1 MKKYITKRHFSLAL
15 ISLLGGCLVFS
26 LVWLGLKNHS
36 VVRHDENA
44 QANNKVR
51 YVLVNQDNGAKFNG
65 KEYNLGGDFLK
76 LVSRDKEH
84 DWQTAPFDMA
94 EAGMNDGTYDVEVV
108 IPENFS
114 ARILALQSTDPKQAG
129 ISYRVRKGQNEI
141 TNQVVGRNV
150 DSLINYFNNRV
161 VRMYFSSLVG
171 NLRSAQ
177 VAMERGANQQKN
189 QVSDLS
195 SQVQA
200 PFQGLNDQF
209 ATIFSTASVLDEDR
223 QASVQAD
230 EAFSHSVQALLQGLN
245 QDLTSNN
252 EAEQAART
260 ALHDKLEEQIKLY
273 EALTKKNSAY
283 QLNVGNY
290 FTDTAPVLPLHD
302 TSSALVGVVSNDQAA
317 LAKQV
322 QQLNE
327 QYQTLHSLQQQ
338 LEKEYGLTQ
347 TTAEENLA
355 TLKAKLNGDNGNN
368 TQILTAFE
376 AQLKKKLSKLGVA
389 TELTQ
394 ADDELKDLWSKQD
407 QKDYQAATQILSK
420 YAKNLGVD
428 YGKPVTYLKENTKE
442 ENYQA
447 KVTLNLTAD
456 KPNVIQLKGD
466 GAAVTLAQNN
476 IVSTLRQA
484 GYQDV
489 KITPVSQGRFTISF
503 TRPQTT
509 TAVAKT
515 ESESEATT
523 SSKSSESAESSSLA
537 ETSSTAKEETSPQT
551 PSVTP
556 LPANYAL
563 EMTVDYQIKETTDY
577 EWSVNGQVQNTG
589 HFVVVTQKNSTELNQ
604 NVAQT
609 LALAHEVMAV
619 YSRENDLGNFLATQE
634 QAKIVASP
642 DSLAALVTKSAQLS
656 PELEQYATQ
665 LVGQYAK
672 LSQQVKRLGE
682 ATGRL
687 TLDDQTPAQIKTL
700 NEISQSLN
708 EAGLQSYLE
717 QVAGIIEWY
726 NKAQLAVN
734 TAKTDSSAP
743 ESVPLTMA
751 SATAEV
757 RPEQLTQQY
766 QTLKASLT
774 TGTKELT
781 TTDKVD
787 PKGLQPI
794 IKDLTNNTTKLQQT
808 TEGIKTS
815 LSQNLKNSQ
824 KQANNNQD
832 YAKAFN
838 TVMQNA
844 RSGEADNSKVYNF
857 LTNPIKATGSYTA
870 MPKHSLVPYFMTVI
884 GALSAVFIG
893 FGIAKYLPK
902 RTISDQEA
910 LIEHTRAWLNLPS
923 VILTFA
929 ISLGLG
935 AIFALST
942 YSVPGI
948 GSRPA
953 WFIYAITIMTLLTS
967 LITAGARIQREVTL
981 FIFGLVLG
989 LYILLTPF
997 LGILVKAG
1005 TFVQV
1010 LYRFSPL
1017 QNIEAGYTALVSGG
1031 TVGIATL
1038 LGLILA
1044 TVAVFG
1050 ASLFLR
1056 PLTNETVVKN
1066 DDEN

>member
-1 MKKYITKRHFSLAL
+1 MIRMKKYMTRQHFSLVL
-15 ISLLGGCLVFS
+15 ISLLGVCLVFS
-26 LVWLGLKNHS
+26 LVWLGLKNRS

-84 DWQTAPFDMA
+84 EWQTAPFDMA

-114 ARILALQSTDPKQAG
+114 SRILALQSTDPKQAG

-150 DSLINYFNNRV
+150 DNLINYFNNRV

-177 VAMERGANQQKN
+177 VAMQRGADQQKN

-200 PFQGLNDQF
+200 PFYGLNDQF
-209 ATIFSTASVLDEDR
+209 ATIFGTASVLDEDR

-230 EAFSHSVQALLQGLN
+230 EAFSHSVQTLLQGLD

-260 ALHDKLEEQIKLY
+260 SLHDKLDEQIKLY
-273 EALTKKNSAY
+273 EALTKKSSAY

-290 FTDTAPVLPLHD
+290 FTDTAPVLPLYD
-302 TSSALVGVVSNDQAA
+302 TSTALVGAVSSDQAA
-317 LAKQV
+317 LSKQL

-338 LEKEYGLTQ
+338 LEEEYGLTQ
-347 TTAEENLA
+347 TTVEENLA
-355 TLKAKLNGDNGNN
+355 TLKAKLNGNNGNN

-376 AQLKKKLSKLGVA
+376 AQLKKKLSKLEVA
-389 TELTQ
+389 TELVQ
-394 ADDELKDLWSKQD
+394 ADGATTDLWSKQE
-407 QKDYQAATQILSK
+407 QKDYQVATQILEK
-420 YAKNLGVD
+420 YAKGLGID
-428 YGKPVTYLKENTKE
+428 YGKQVTYLKENTSEDK
-442 ENYQA
+442 YQA
-447 KVTLNLTAD
+447 KVTLELTAD
-456 KPNVIQLKGD
+456 KPNVVQLKGD
-466 GAAVTLAQNN
+466 GATVTLAQNEL
-476 IVSTLRQA
+476 VATLQQA

-489 KITPVSQGRFTISF
+489 KMTPISQGRFTVSF

-509 TAVAKT
+509 TSVAKP
-515 ESESEATT
+515 EQKAEAA
-523 SSKSSESAESSSLA
+523 SSSAEA
-537 ETSSTAKEETSPQT
+537 AFSSTAKEEATSQT
-551 PSVTP
+551 AHVTT
-556 LPANYAL
+556 LPANYAVV
-563 EMTVDYQIKETTDY
+563 MTVDYQIKATTDY
-577 EWSVNGQVQNTG
+577 EWNVNGQVQNTG
-589 HFVVVTQKNSTELNQ
+589 RFVVVSQKNSTELNQ

-609 LALAHEVMAV
+609 LALAQEVMAV
-619 YSRENDLGNFLATQE
+619 YGKEENLSDFLATQT
-634 QAKIVASP
+634 QDKIVASP
-642 DSLAALVTKSAQLS
+642 DSLAALVTKSADLS
-656 PELEQYATQ
+656 PELERYATKLVEQYA
-665 LVGQYAK
+665 A
-672 LSQQVKRLGE
+672 LSEQVKKLGE
-682 ATGRL
+682 ATGQL
-687 TLDDQTPAQIKTL
+687 VVDENTPAQIKTL
-700 NEISQSLN
+700 NDISQSLT
-708 EAGLQSYLE
+708 EAGLQKYLE

-734 TAKTDSSAP
+734 ADKSTATDVDSVLVPVTSAKT
-743 ESVPLTMA
+743 
-751 SATAEV
+751 EV
-757 RPEQLTQQY
+757 SPEQLTQQY
-766 QTLKASLT
+766 QTLKASLM
-774 TGTKELT
+774 TGTKDLMP
-781 TTDKVD
+781 TDKVD
-787 PKGLQPI
+787 TKGLRPL
-794 IKDLTNNTTKLQQT
+794 IKELTDNTTKLQQT
-808 TEGIKTS
+808 TETIKTN
-815 LSQNLKNSQ
+815 LSQNLKDSQ
-824 KQANNNQD
+824 KQAHNNQD

-902 RTISDQEA
+902 RTILEQEA

-923 VILTFA
+923 VILTFV

-935 AIFALST
+935 VIFALST
-942 YSVPGI
+942 YSLPEI
-948 GSRPA
+948 GARA
-953 WFIYAITIMTLLTS
+953 VWIIYAITVMTLLTG
-967 LITAGARIQREVTL
+967 LITAGARMQREVTL
-981 FIFGLVLG
+981 FIFGLILG

-1017 QNIEAGYTALVSGG
+1017 QNIEAGYTALLSGG
-1031 TVGIATL
+1031 TVGLTTL

>member
-1 MKKYITKRHFSLAL
+1 MIRMKKYMTRQHFSLVL
-15 ISLLGGCLVFS
+15 ISLLGVCLVFS
-26 LVWLGLKNHS
+26 LVWLGLKNRS

-84 DWQTAPFDMA
+84 EWQTAPFDMA

-114 ARILALQSTDPKQAG
+114 SRILALQSTDPKQAG

-150 DSLINYFNNRV
+150 DNLINYFNNRV

-177 VAMERGANQQKN
+177 VAMQRGADQQKN

-200 PFQGLNDQF
+200 PFRGLNDQF
-209 ATIFSTASVLDEDR
+209 ATIFGTASVLDEDR
-223 QASVQAD
+223 QASVQVD
-230 EAFSHSVQALLQGLN
+230 EAFSHSVQTLLQGLD

-260 ALHDKLEEQIKLY
+260 SLHDKLEEQIKLY
-273 EALTKKNSAY
+273 EALTKKSSAY

-290 FTDTAPVLPLHD
+290 FTDTAPVLPLYD
-302 TSSALVGVVSNDQAA
+302 TSTALVGAVSSDQAA
-317 LAKQV
+317 LSKQL

-338 LEKEYGLTQ
+338 LEEEYGLTQ
-347 TTAEENLA
+347 TTVEENLA
-355 TLKAKLNGDNGNN
+355 TLKAKLNGNNGNN

-376 AQLKKKLSKLGVA
+376 AQLKKKLSKLEVA
-389 TELTQ
+389 TELVQ
-394 ADDELKDLWSKQD
+394 ADGATTDLWSKQE
-407 QKDYQAATQILSK
+407 QKDYQVATQILEK
-420 YAKNLGVD
+420 YAKGLGID
-428 YGKPVTYLKENTKE
+428 YGKQVTYLKENTSEDK
-442 ENYQA
+442 YQA
-447 KVTLNLTAD
+447 KVTLELTAD
-456 KPNVIQLKGD
+456 KPNVVQLKGD
-466 GAAVTLAQNN
+466 GATVTLAQNEL
-476 IVSTLRQA
+476 VATLQQA

-489 KITPVSQGRFTISF
+489 KMTPISQGRFTVSF

-509 TAVAKT
+509 TSVAKP
-515 ESESEATT
+515 EQKAEAT
-523 SSKSSESAESSSLA
+523 SSSAEA
-537 ETSSTAKEETSPQT
+537 AFSSTAKEEATSQT
-551 PSVTP
+551 AHVTT
-556 LPANYAL
+556 LPANCAVV
-563 EMTVDYQIKETTDY
+563 MTVDYQIKATTDY
-577 EWSVNGQVQNTG
+577 EWNVNGQVQNTG
-589 HFVVVTQKNSTELNQ
+589 RFVVVSQKNSTELNQ

-609 LALAHEVMAV
+609 LALAQEVMAV
-619 YSRENDLGNFLATQE
+619 YGKEENLSDFLATQE

-642 DSLAALVTKSAQLS
+642 DSLAALVTKSADLS
-656 PELEQYATQ
+656 PELERYATKLVEQYA
-665 LVGQYAK
+665 A
-672 LSQQVKRLGE
+672 LSEQVKKLGE
-682 ATGRL
+682 ATGQL
-687 TLDDQTPAQIKTL
+687 VVDENTPAQIKTL
-700 NEISQSLN
+700 NDISQSLT
-708 EAGLQSYLE
+708 EAGLQKYLE

-734 TAKTDSSAP
+734 ADKSTATDVDPVLVPVTSAKT
-743 ESVPLTMA
+743 
-751 SATAEV
+751 EV
-757 RPEQLTQQY
+757 SPEQLTQQY
-766 QTLKASLT
+766 QTLKASLM
-774 TGTKELT
+774 TGTKDLMP
-781 TTDKVD
+781 TDKVD
-787 PKGLQPI
+787 TKGLRPL
-794 IKDLTNNTTKLQQT
+794 IKELTDNTTKLQQT
-808 TEGIKTS
+808 TETIKTN
-815 LSQNLKNSQ
+815 LSQNLKDSQ
-824 KQANNNQD
+824 KQAHNNQD

-844 RSGEADNSKVYNF
+844 RNGEADNSKVYNF

-893 FGIAKYLPK
+893 LGIAKYLPK

>member
-1 MKKYITKRHFSLAL
+1 MIRMKKYMTRQHFSLVL
-15 ISLLGGCLVFS
+15 ISLLGVCLVFS
-26 LVWLGLKNHS
+26 LVWLGLKNRS

-84 DWQTAPFDMA
+84 EWQTAPFDMA

-114 ARILALQSTDPKQAG
+114 SRILALQSTDPKQAG

-150 DSLINYFNNRV
+150 DNLINYFNNRV

-177 VAMERGANQQKN
+177 VAMQRGADQQKN

-200 PFQGLNDQF
+200 PFRGLNDQF
-209 ATIFSTASVLDEDR
+209 ATIFGTASILDEDR

-230 EAFSHSVQALLQGLN
+230 EAFSHSVQTLLQGLD

-260 ALHDKLEEQIKLY
+260 SLHDKLDEQIKLY
-273 EALTKKNSAY
+273 EALTKKSSAY

-302 TSSALVGVVSNDQAA
+302 TSTALVGAVSSDQAA
-317 LAKQV
+317 LSKQL

-338 LEKEYGLTQ
+338 LEEEYGLTQ
-347 TTAEENLA
+347 TTVEENLA
-355 TLKAKLNGDNGNN
+355 TLKAKLNGNNGNN

-376 AQLKKKLSKLGVA
+376 AQLKKKLSKLEVA
-389 TELTQ
+389 TELVQ
-394 ADDELKDLWSKQD
+394 ADGATTDLWSKQE
-407 QKDYQAATQILSK
+407 QKDYQVATQILEK
-420 YAKNLGVD
+420 YAKGLGID
-428 YGKPVTYLKENTKE
+428 YGKQVTYLKENTSEDK
-442 ENYQA
+442 YQA
-447 KVTLNLTAD
+447 KVTLELTAD
-456 KPNVIQLKGD
+456 KPNVVQLKGD
-466 GAAVTLAQNN
+466 GATVTLAQNEL
-476 IVSTLRQA
+476 VATLQQA

-489 KITPVSQGRFTISF
+489 KMTPISQGRFTVSF

-509 TAVAKT
+509 TSVAKP
-515 ESESEATT
+515 EQKAEAA
-523 SSKSSESAESSSLA
+523 SSSAEA
-537 ETSSTAKEETSPQT
+537 AFSSTAKEEATSQT
-551 PSVTP
+551 AHVTT
-556 LPANYAL
+556 LPANYAVV
-563 EMTVDYQIKETTDY
+563 MTVDYQIKATTDY
-577 EWSVNGQVQNTG
+577 EWNVNGQVQNTG
-589 HFVVVTQKNSTELNQ
+589 RFVVVSQKNSTELNQ

-609 LALAHEVMAV
+609 LALAQEVMAV
-619 YSRENDLGNFLATQE
+619 YGKEENLSDFLATQT
-634 QAKIVASP
+634 QDKIVASP
-642 DSLAALVTKSAQLS
+642 DSLAALVTKSADLS
-656 PELEQYATQ
+656 PELERYATKLVEQYA
-665 LVGQYAK
+665 A
-672 LSQQVKRLGE
+672 LSEQVKKLGE
-682 ATGRL
+682 ATGQL
-687 TLDDQTPAQIKTL
+687 VVDENTPAQIKTL
-700 NEISQSLN
+700 NDISQSLT
-708 EAGLQSYLE
+708 EAGLQKYLE

-734 TAKTDSSAP
+734 ADKSTATDVDSVLVPVTSAKT
-743 ESVPLTMA
+743 
-751 SATAEV
+751 EV
-757 RPEQLTQQY
+757 SPEQLTQQY
-766 QTLKASLT
+766 QTLKASLM
-774 TGTKELT
+774 TGTKDLMP
-781 TTDKVD
+781 TDKVD
-787 PKGLQPI
+787 TKGLRPL
-794 IKDLTNNTTKLQQT
+794 IKELTDNTTKLQQT
-808 TEGIKTS
+808 TETIKTN
-815 LSQNLKNSQ
+815 LSQNLKDSQ
-824 KQANNNQD
+824 KQAHNNQD

-902 RTISDQEA
+902 RTILEQEA

-923 VILTFA
+923 VILTFV

-935 AIFALST
+935 VIFALST
-942 YSVPGI
+942 YSLPEI
-948 GSRPA
+948 GARA
-953 WFIYAITIMTLLTS
+953 VWIIYAITVMTLLTG
-967 LITAGARIQREVTL
+967 LITAGARMQREVTL
-981 FIFGLVLG
+981 FIFGLILG

-1017 QNIEAGYTALVSGG
+1017 QNIEAGYTALLSGG
-1031 TVGIATL
+1031 TVGLTTL

-1056 PLTNETVVKN
+1056 PLTNETVVKK

>member
-1 MKKYITKRHFSLAL
+1 MIRMKKYMTRQHFSLVL
-15 ISLLGGCLVFS
+15 ISLLGVCLVFS
-26 LVWLGLKNHS
+26 LVWLGLKNRS

-84 DWQTAPFDMA
+84 EWQTAPFDMA

-114 ARILALQSTDPKQAG
+114 SRILALQSTDPKQAG

-150 DSLINYFNNRV
+150 DNLINYFNNRV

-177 VAMERGANQQKN
+177 VAMQRGADQQKN

-200 PFQGLNDQF
+200 PFRGLNDQF
-209 ATIFSTASVLDEDR
+209 ATIFGTASILDEDR

-230 EAFSHSVQALLQGLN
+230 EAFSHSVQTLLQGLD

-260 ALHDKLEEQIKLY
+260 SLHDKLDEQIKLY
-273 EALTKKNSAY
+273 EALTKKSSAY

-302 TSSALVGVVSNDQAA
+302 TSTALVGAVSSDQAA
-317 LAKQV
+317 LSKQL

-338 LEKEYGLTQ
+338 LEEEYGLTQ
-347 TTAEENLA
+347 TTVEENLA
-355 TLKAKLNGDNGNN
+355 TLKAKLNGNNGNN

-376 AQLKKKLSKLGVA
+376 AQLKKKLSKLEVA
-389 TELTQ
+389 TELVQ
-394 ADDELKDLWSKQD
+394 ADGATTDLWSKQE
-407 QKDYQAATQILSK
+407 QKDYQVATQILEK
-420 YAKNLGVD
+420 YAKDLGID
-428 YGKPVTYLKENTKE
+428 YGKQVTYLKENTSEDK
-442 ENYQA
+442 YQA
-447 KVTLNLTAD
+447 KVTLELTAD
-456 KPNVIQLKGD
+456 KPNVVQLKGD
-466 GAAVTLAQNN
+466 GATVTLAQNEL
-476 IVSTLRQA
+476 VATLQQA

-489 KITPVSQGRFTISF
+489 KMTPISQGRFTVSF

-509 TAVAKT
+509 TSVAKP
-515 ESESEATT
+515 EQKAEAA
-523 SSKSSESAESSSLA
+523 SSSAEA
-537 ETSSTAKEETSPQT
+537 AFSSTAKEEATSQT
-551 PSVTP
+551 AHVTT
-556 LPANYAL
+556 LPANYAVV
-563 EMTVDYQIKETTDY
+563 MTVDYQIKATTDY
-577 EWSVNGQVQNTG
+577 EWNVNGQVQNTG
-589 HFVVVTQKNSTELNQ
+589 RFVVVSQKNSTELNQ

-609 LALAHEVMAV
+609 LALAQEVMAV
-619 YSRENDLGNFLATQE
+619 YGKEENLSDFLATQT
-634 QAKIVASP
+634 QDKIVASP
-642 DSLAALVTKSAQLS
+642 DSLAALVTKSADLS
-656 PELEQYATQ
+656 PELERYATKLVEQYA
-665 LVGQYAK
+665 A
-672 LSQQVKRLGE
+672 LSEQVKKLGE
-682 ATGRL
+682 ATGQL
-687 TLDDQTPAQIKTL
+687 VVDENTPAQIKTL
-700 NEISQSLN
+700 NDISQSLT
-708 EAGLQSYLE
+708 EAGLQKYLE

-734 TAKTDSSAP
+734 ADKSTATDVDPVLVPVTSAKT
-743 ESVPLTMA
+743 
-751 SATAEV
+751 EV
-757 RPEQLTQQY
+757 SPEQLTQQY
-766 QTLKASLT
+766 QTLKASLM
-774 TGTKELT
+774 TGTKDLMP
-781 TTDKVD
+781 TDKVD
-787 PKGLQPI
+787 TKGLRPL
-794 IKDLTNNTTKLQQT
+794 IKELTDNTTKLQQT
-808 TEGIKTS
+808 TETIKTN
-815 LSQNLKNSQ
+815 LSQNLKDSQ
-824 KQANNNQD
+824 KQAHNNQD

-902 RTISDQEA
+902 RTILEQEA

-923 VILTFA
+923 VILTFV

-935 AIFALST
+935 VIFALST
-942 YSVPGI
+942 YSLPEI
-948 GSRPA
+948 GARA
-953 WFIYAITIMTLLTS
+953 VWIIYAITVMTLLTG
-967 LITAGARIQREVTL
+967 LITAGARMQREVTL
-981 FIFGLVLG
+981 FIFGLILG

-1017 QNIEAGYTALVSGG
+1017 QNIEAGYTALLSGG
-1031 TVGIATL
+1031 TAHD
-1038 LGLILA
+1038 LIRTDLSDCR
-1044 TVAVFG
+1044 
-1050 ASLFLR
+1050 SLWG
-1056 PLTNETVVKN
+1056 
-1066 DDEN
+1066 

>member
-1 MKKYITKRHFSLAL
+1 MKKYMTRQHFSLVL
-15 ISLLGGCLVFS
+15 ISLLGVCLVFS
-26 LVWLGLKNHS
+26 LVWLGLKNRS

-84 DWQTAPFDMA
+84 EWQTAPFDMA

-114 ARILALQSTDPKQAG
+114 SRILALQSTDPKQAG

-150 DSLINYFNNRV
+150 DNLINYFNNRV

-177 VAMERGANQQKN
+177 VAMQRGADQQKN

-200 PFQGLNDQF
+200 PFRGLNDQF
-209 ATIFSTASVLDEDR
+209 ATIFGTASVLDEDR

-230 EAFSHSVQALLQGLN
+230 EAFSHSVQTLLQGLD

-260 ALHDKLEEQIKLY
+260 SLHDKLEEQIKLY
-273 EALTKKNSAY
+273 EALTKKSSAY

-290 FTDTAPVLPLHD
+290 FTDTAPVLPLYD
-302 TSSALVGVVSNDQAA
+302 TSTALVGAVSSDQAA
-317 LAKQV
+317 LSKQL

-338 LEKEYGLTQ
+338 LEEEYGLTQ
-347 TTAEENLA
+347 TTVEENLA
-355 TLKAKLNGDNGNN
+355 TLKAKLNGNNGNN

-376 AQLKKKLSKLGVA
+376 AQLKKKLSKLEVA
-389 TELTQ
+389 TELVQ
-394 ADDELKDLWSKQD
+394 ADGATTDLWSKQE
-407 QKDYQAATQILSK
+407 QKDYQVATQILEK
-420 YAKNLGVD
+420 YAKGLGID
-428 YGKPVTYLKENTKE
+428 YGKQVTYLKENTSEDK
-442 ENYQA
+442 YQA
-447 KVTLNLTAD
+447 KVTLELTAD
-456 KPNVIQLKGD
+456 KPNVVQLKGD
-466 GAAVTLAQNN
+466 GATVTLAQNEL
-476 IVSTLRQA
+476 VATLQQA

-489 KITPVSQGRFTISF
+489 KMTPISQGRFTVSF

-509 TAVAKT
+509 TSVAKP
-515 ESESEATT
+515 EQKAEAT
-523 SSKSSESAESSSLA
+523 SSSAEA
-537 ETSSTAKEETSPQT
+537 AFSSTAKEEATSQT
-551 PSVTP
+551 AHVTT
-556 LPANYAL
+556 LPANCAVV
-563 EMTVDYQIKETTDY
+563 MTVDYQIKATTDY
-577 EWSVNGQVQNTG
+577 EWNVNGQVQNTG
-589 HFVVVTQKNSTELNQ
+589 RFVVVSQKNSTELNQ

-609 LALAHEVMAV
+609 LALAQEVMAV
-619 YSRENDLGNFLATQE
+619 YGKEENLSDFLATQE

-642 DSLAALVTKSAQLS
+642 DSLAALVTKSADLS
-656 PELEQYATQ
+656 PELERYATKLVEQYA
-665 LVGQYAK
+665 A
-672 LSQQVKRLGE
+672 LSEQVKKLGE
-682 ATGRL
+682 ATGQL
-687 TLDDQTPAQIKTL
+687 VVDENTPAQIKTL
-700 NEISQSLN
+700 NDISQSLT
-708 EAGLQSYLE
+708 EAGLQKYLE

-734 TAKTDSSAP
+734 ADKSTATDVDSVLVPVTSAKT
-743 ESVPLTMA
+743 
-751 SATAEV
+751 EV
-757 RPEQLTQQY
+757 SPEQLTQQY
-766 QTLKASLT
+766 QTLKASLM
-774 TGTKELT
+774 TGTKDLMP
-781 TTDKVD
+781 TDKVD
-787 PKGLQPI
+787 TKGLRPL
-794 IKDLTNNTTKLQQT
+794 IKELTDNTTKLQQT
-808 TEGIKTS
+808 TETIKTN
-815 LSQNLKNSQ
+815 LSQNLKDSQ
-824 KQANNNQD
+824 KQAHNNQD

-893 FGIAKYLPK
+893 LGIAKYLPK

>member
-1 MKKYITKRHFSLAL
+1 MIRMKKYMTRQHFSLVL
-15 ISLLGGCLVFS
+15 ISLLGVCLVFS
-26 LVWLGLKNHS
+26 LVWLGLKNRS

-84 DWQTAPFDMA
+84 EWQTAPFDMA

-114 ARILALQSTDPKQAG
+114 SRILALQSTDPKQAG

-150 DSLINYFNNRV
+150 DNLINYFNNRV

-177 VAMERGANQQKN
+177 VAMQRGADQQKN

-200 PFQGLNDQF
+200 PFHGLNDQF
-209 ATIFSTASVLDEDR
+209 ATIFGTASVLDEDR

-230 EAFSHSVQALLQGLN
+230 EAFSHSVQTLLQGLD

-260 ALHDKLEEQIKLY
+260 SLHDKLDEQIKLY
-273 EALTKKNSAY
+273 EALTKKSSAY
-283 QLNVGNY
+283 QLNVGNH
-290 FTDTAPVLPLHD
+290 FTDTAPVLPLYD
-302 TSSALVGVVSNDQAA
+302 TSTALVGAVSSDQAA
-317 LAKQV
+317 LSKQL

-338 LEKEYGLTQ
+338 LEEEYGLTQ
-347 TTAEENLA
+347 TTVEENLA
-355 TLKAKLNGDNGNN
+355 TLKAKLNGNNGNN

-376 AQLKKKLSKLGVA
+376 AQLKKKLSKLEVA
-389 TELTQ
+389 TELVQ
-394 ADDELKDLWSKQD
+394 ADGATTDLWSKQE
-407 QKDYQAATQILSK
+407 QKDYQVATQILEK
-420 YAKNLGVD
+420 YAKGLGID
-428 YGKPVTYLKENTKE
+428 YGKQVTYLKENTSEDK
-442 ENYQA
+442 YQA
-447 KVTLNLTAD
+447 KVTLELTAD
-456 KPNVIQLKGD
+456 KPNVVQLKGD
-466 GAAVTLAQNN
+466 GATVTLAQNEL
-476 IVSTLRQA
+476 VATLQQA

-489 KITPVSQGRFTISF
+489 KMTPISQGHFTVSF

-509 TAVAKT
+509 TSVAKP
-515 ESESEATT
+515 EQKAEAT
-523 SSKSSESAESSSLA
+523 SSSAEA
-537 ETSSTAKEETSPQT
+537 AFSSTAKEEATSQT
-551 PSVTP
+551 AHVTT
-556 LPANYAL
+556 LPANCAVV
-563 EMTVDYQIKETTDY
+563 MTVDYQIKATTDY
-577 EWSVNGQVQNTG
+577 EWNVNGQVQNTG
-589 HFVVVTQKNSTELNQ
+589 RFVVVSQKNSTELNQ

-609 LALAHEVMAV
+609 LALAQEVMAV
-619 YSRENDLGNFLATQE
+619 YGKEENLSDFLATQE

-642 DSLAALVTKSAQLS
+642 DSLAALVTKSADLS
-656 PELEQYATQ
+656 PELERYATKLVEQYA
-665 LVGQYAK
+665 A
-672 LSQQVKRLGE
+672 LSEQVKKLGE
-682 ATGRL
+682 ATGQL
-687 TLDDQTPAQIKTL
+687 VVDENTPAQIKTL
-700 NEISQSLN
+700 NDISQSLT
-708 EAGLQSYLE
+708 EAGLQKYLE

-734 TAKTDSSAP
+734 ADKSTATDVDPVLVPVTSAKT
-743 ESVPLTMA
+743 
-751 SATAEV
+751 EV
-757 RPEQLTQQY
+757 SPEQLTQQY
-766 QTLKASLT
+766 QTLKASLM
-774 TGTKELT
+774 TGTKDLMP
-781 TTDKVD
+781 TDKVD
-787 PKGLQPI
+787 TKGLRPL
-794 IKDLTNNTTKLQQT
+794 IKELTDNTTKLQQT
-808 TEGIKTS
+808 TETIKTN
-815 LSQNLKNSQ
+815 LSQNLKDSQ
-824 KQANNNQD
+824 KQAHNNQD

-844 RSGEADNSKVYNF
+844 RNGEADNSKVYNF

-893 FGIAKYLPK
+893 LGIAKYLPK

-1056 PLTNETVVKN
+1056 PLTNETVVKK

>member
-1 MKKYITKRHFSLAL
+1 MIRMKKYMTRQHFSLVL
-15 ISLLGGCLVFS
+15 ISLLGVCLVFS
-26 LVWLGLKNHS
+26 LVWLGLKNRS

-84 DWQTAPFDMA
+84 EWQTAPFDMA

-114 ARILALQSTDPKQAG
+114 SRILALQSTDPKQAG

-150 DSLINYFNNRV
+150 DNLINYFNNRV

-177 VAMERGANQQKN
+177 VAMQRGADQQKN

-200 PFQGLNDQF
+200 PFRGLNDQF
-209 ATIFSTASVLDEDR
+209 ATIFGTASVLDEDR

-230 EAFSHSVQALLQGLN
+230 EAFSHSVQTLLQGLD

-260 ALHDKLEEQIKLY
+260 SLHDKLEEQIKLY
-273 EALTKKNSAY
+273 EALTKKSSAY

-302 TSSALVGVVSNDQAA
+302 TSTALVGAVSSDQAA
-317 LAKQV
+317 LSKQL

-338 LEKEYGLTQ
+338 LEEEYGLTQ
-347 TTAEENLA
+347 TTVEENLA
-355 TLKAKLNGDNGNN
+355 TLKAKLNGNNGNN

-376 AQLKKKLSKLGVA
+376 AQLKKKLSKLEVA
-389 TELTQ
+389 TELVQ
-394 ADDELKDLWSKQD
+394 ADGATTDLWSKQE
-407 QKDYQAATQILSK
+407 QKDYQVATQILEK
-420 YAKNLGVD
+420 YAKGLGID
-428 YGKPVTYLKENTKE
+428 YGKQVTYLKENTSEDK
-442 ENYQA
+442 YQA
-447 KVTLNLTAD
+447 KVTLELTAD
-456 KPNVIQLKGD
+456 KPNVVQLKGD
-466 GAAVTLAQNN
+466 GATVTLAQNEL
-476 IVSTLRQA
+476 VATLQQA

-489 KITPVSQGRFTISF
+489 KMTPISQGRFTVSF

-509 TAVAKT
+509 TSVAKP
-515 ESESEATT
+515 EQKAEAT
-523 SSKSSESAESSSLA
+523 SSSAEA
-537 ETSSTAKEETSPQT
+537 AFSSTAKEEATSQT
-551 PSVTP
+551 AHVTT
-556 LPANYAL
+556 LPANCAVV
-563 EMTVDYQIKETTDY
+563 MTVDYQIKATTDY
-577 EWSVNGQVQNTG
+577 EWNVNGQVQNTG
-589 HFVVVTQKNSTELNQ
+589 RFVVVSQKNSTELNQ

-609 LALAHEVMAV
+609 LALAQEVMAV
-619 YSRENDLGNFLATQE
+619 YGKEENLSDFLATQE

-642 DSLAALVTKSAQLS
+642 DSLAALVTKSADLS
-656 PELEQYATQ
+656 PELERYATKLVEQYA
-665 LVGQYAK
+665 A
-672 LSQQVKRLGE
+672 LSEQVKKLGE
-682 ATGRL
+682 ATGQL
-687 TLDDQTPAQIKTL
+687 VVDENTPAQIKTL
-700 NEISQSLN
+700 NDISQSLT
-708 EAGLQSYLE
+708 EAGLQKYLE

-734 TAKTDSSAP
+734 ADKSTATDVDPVLVPVTSAKT
-743 ESVPLTMA
+743 
-751 SATAEV
+751 EV
-757 RPEQLTQQY
+757 SPEQLTQQY
-766 QTLKASLT
+766 QTLKASLM
-774 TGTKELT
+774 TGTKDLMP
-781 TTDKVD
+781 TDKVD
-787 PKGLQPI
+787 TKGLRPL
-794 IKDLTNNTTKLQQT
+794 IKELTDNTTKLQQT
-808 TEGIKTS
+808 TETIKTN
-815 LSQNLKNSQ
+815 LSQNLKDSQ
-824 KQANNNQD
+824 KQAHNNQD

-844 RSGEADNSKVYNF
+844 RNGEADNSKVYNF

-893 FGIAKYLPK
+893 LGIAKYLPK

>member
-1 MKKYITKRHFSLAL
+1 MKKYMTRQHFSLVL
-15 ISLLGGCLVFS
+15 ISLLGVCLVFS
-26 LVWLGLKNHS
+26 LVWLGLKNRS

-84 DWQTAPFDMA
+84 EWQTAPFDMA

-114 ARILALQSTDPKQAG
+114 SRILALQSTDPKQAG

-150 DSLINYFNNRV
+150 DNLINYFNNRV

-177 VAMERGANQQKN
+177 VSMQRGADQQKN

-200 PFQGLNDQF
+200 PFHGLNDQF
-209 ATIFSTASVLDEDR
+209 ATIFGTASVLDEDR

-230 EAFSHSVQALLQGLN
+230 EAFSHSVQTLLQGLD

-260 ALHDKLEEQIKLY
+260 SLHDKLEEQIKLY
-273 EALTKKNSAY
+273 EALTKKSSAY

-290 FTDTAPVLPLHD
+290 FTDTAPVLPLYD
-302 TSSALVGVVSNDQAA
+302 TSTALVGAVSSDQAA
-317 LAKQV
+317 LSKQL

-338 LEKEYGLTQ
+338 LEEEYGLTQ
-347 TTAEENLA
+347 TTVEENLA
-355 TLKAKLNGDNGNN
+355 TLKAKLNGNNGNN

-376 AQLKKKLSKLGVA
+376 AQLKKKLSKLEVA
-389 TELTQ
+389 TELVQ
-394 ADDELKDLWSKQD
+394 ADGATTDLWSKQE
-407 QKDYQAATQILSK
+407 QKDYQVATQILEK
-420 YAKNLGVD
+420 YAKGLGID
-428 YGKPVTYLKENTKE
+428 YGKQVTYLKENTSEDK
-442 ENYQA
+442 YQA
-447 KVTLNLTAD
+447 KVTLELTAD
-456 KPNVIQLKGD
+456 KPNVVQLKGD
-466 GAAVTLAQNN
+466 GATVTLAQNEL
-476 IVSTLRQA
+476 VATLQQA

-489 KITPVSQGRFTISF
+489 KMTPISQGRFTVSF

-509 TAVAKT
+509 TSVAKP
-515 ESESEATT
+515 EQKAEAT
-523 SSKSSESAESSSLA
+523 SSSAEA
-537 ETSSTAKEETSPQT
+537 AFSSTAKEEATSQT
-551 PSVTP
+551 AHVTT
-556 LPANYAL
+556 LPANCAVV
-563 EMTVDYQIKETTDY
+563 MTVDYQIKATTDY
-577 EWSVNGQVQNTG
+577 EWNVNGQVQNTG
-589 HFVVVTQKNSTELNQ
+589 RFVVVSQKNSTELNQ

-609 LALAHEVMAV
+609 LALAQEVMAV
-619 YSRENDLGNFLATQE
+619 YGKEENLSDFLATQT
-634 QAKIVASP
+634 QDKIVASP
-642 DSLAALVTKSAQLS
+642 DSLAALVTKSADLS
-656 PELEQYATQ
+656 PELERYATKLVEQYA
-665 LVGQYAK
+665 A
-672 LSQQVKRLGE
+672 LSEQVKKLGE
-682 ATGRL
+682 ATGQL
-687 TLDDQTPAQIKTL
+687 VVDENTPAQIKTL
-700 NEISQSLN
+700 NDISQSLT
-708 EAGLQSYLE
+708 EAGLQKYLE

-734 TAKTDSSAP
+734 ADKSTATDVDPVLVPVTSAKT
-743 ESVPLTMA
+743 
-751 SATAEV
+751 EV
-757 RPEQLTQQY
+757 SPEQLTQQY
-766 QTLKASLT
+766 QTLKASLM
-774 TGTKELT
+774 TGTKDLMP
-781 TTDKVD
+781 TDKVD
-787 PKGLQPI
+787 TKGLRPL
-794 IKDLTNNTTKLQQT
+794 IKELTDNTTKLQQT
-808 TEGIKTS
+808 TETIKTN
-815 LSQNLKNSQ
+815 LSQNLKDSQ
-824 KQANNNQD
+824 KQAHNNQD

-902 RTISDQEA
+902 RTILEQEA

-923 VILTFA
+923 VILTFV

-935 AIFALST
+935 VIFALST
-942 YSVPGI
+942 YSLPEI
-948 GSRPA
+948 GARA
-953 WFIYAITIMTLLTS
+953 VWIIYAITVMTLLTG
-967 LITAGARIQREVTL
+967 LITAGARMQREVTL
-981 FIFGLVLG
+981 FIFGLILG

-1017 QNIEAGYTALVSGG
+1017 QNIEAGYTALLSGG
-1031 TVGIATL
+1031 TVGLTTL

>member
-1 MKKYITKRHFSLAL
+1 MIRMKKYMTRQHFSLVL
-15 ISLLGGCLVFS
+15 ISLLGVCLVFS
-26 LVWLGLKNHS
+26 LVWLGLKNRS

-84 DWQTAPFDMA
+84 EWQTAPFDMA

-114 ARILALQSTDPKQAG
+114 SRILALQSTDPKQAG

-150 DSLINYFNNRV
+150 DNLINYFNNRV

-177 VAMERGANQQKN
+177 VAMQRGADQQKN

-200 PFQGLNDQF
+200 PFRGLNDQF
-209 ATIFSTASVLDEDR
+209 ATIFGTASVLDEDR

-230 EAFSHSVQALLQGLN
+230 EAFSHSVQTLLQGLD

-260 ALHDKLEEQIKLY
+260 SLHDKLDEQIKLY
-273 EALTKKNSAY
+273 DALTKKSSAY

-290 FTDTAPVLPLHD
+290 FTDTAPVLPLYD
-302 TSSALVGVVSNDQAA
+302 TSTALVGAVSSDQAA
-317 LAKQV
+317 LSKQL

-338 LEKEYGLTQ
+338 LEEEYGLTQ
-347 TTAEENLA
+347 TTVEENLA
-355 TLKAKLNGDNGNN
+355 TLKAKLNGNNGNN

-376 AQLKKKLSKLGVA
+376 AQLKKKLSKLEVA
-389 TELTQ
+389 TELVQ
-394 ADDELKDLWSKQD
+394 ADGATTDLWSKQE
-407 QKDYQAATQILSK
+407 QKDYQVATQILEK
-420 YAKNLGVD
+420 YAKGLGID
-428 YGKPVTYLKENTKE
+428 YGKQVTYLKENTSEDK
-442 ENYQA
+442 YQA
-447 KVTLNLTAD
+447 KVTLELTAD
-456 KPNVIQLKGD
+456 KPNVVQLKGD
-466 GAAVTLAQNN
+466 GATVTLAQNEL
-476 IVSTLRQA
+476 VATLQQA

-489 KITPVSQGRFTISF
+489 KMTPISQGRFTVSF

-509 TAVAKT
+509 TSVAKP
-515 ESESEATT
+515 EQKAEAT
-523 SSKSSESAESSSLA
+523 SSSAEA
-537 ETSSTAKEETSPQT
+537 AFSSTAKEEATSQT
-551 PSVTP
+551 AHVTT
-556 LPANYAL
+556 LPANCAVV
-563 EMTVDYQIKETTDY
+563 MTVDYQIKATTDY
-577 EWSVNGQVQNTG
+577 EWNVNGQVQNTG
-589 HFVVVTQKNSTELNQ
+589 RFVVVSQKNSTELNQ

-609 LALAHEVMAV
+609 LALAQEVMAV
-619 YSRENDLGNFLATQE
+619 YGKEENLSDFLATQT
-634 QAKIVASP
+634 QDKIVASP
-642 DSLAALVTKSAQLS
+642 DSLAALVTKSADLS
-656 PELEQYATQ
+656 PELERYATKLVEQYA
-665 LVGQYAK
+665 A
-672 LSQQVKRLGE
+672 LSEQVKKLGE
-682 ATGRL
+682 ATGQL
-687 TLDDQTPAQIKTL
+687 VVDENTPAQIKTL
-700 NEISQSLN
+700 NDISQSLT
-708 EAGLQSYLE
+708 EAGLQKYLE

-734 TAKTDSSAP
+734 ADKSTATDVDSVLVPVTSAKT
-743 ESVPLTMA
+743 
-751 SATAEV
+751 EV
-757 RPEQLTQQY
+757 SPEQLTQQY
-766 QTLKASLT
+766 QTLKASLM
-774 TGTKELT
+774 TGTKDLMP
-781 TTDKVD
+781 TDKVD
-787 PKGLQPI
+787 TKGLRPL
-794 IKDLTNNTTKLQQT
+794 IKELTDNTTKLQQT
-808 TEGIKTS
+808 TETIKTN
-815 LSQNLKNSQ
+815 LSQNLKDSQ
-824 KQANNNQD
+824 KQAHNNQD

-902 RTISDQEA
+902 RTILEQEA

-923 VILTFA
+923 VILTFV

-935 AIFALST
+935 VIFALST
-942 YSVPGI
+942 YSLPEI
-948 GSRPA
+948 GARSV
-953 WFIYAITIMTLLTS
+953 WIIYAITVMTLLTG
-967 LITAGARIQREVTL
+967 LITAGARMQREVTL
-981 FIFGLVLG
+981 FIFGLILG

-1031 TVGIATL
+1031 TVGLTTL

>member
-1 MKKYITKRHFSLAL
+1 MIRMKKYMTRQHFSLVL
-15 ISLLGGCLVFS
+15 ISLLGVCLVFS
-26 LVWLGLKNHS
+26 LVWLGLKNRS

-84 DWQTAPFDMA
+84 EWQTAPFDMA

-114 ARILALQSTDPKQAG
+114 SRILALQSTDPKQAG

-150 DSLINYFNNRV
+150 DNLINYFNNRV

-177 VAMERGANQQKN
+177 VSMQRGADQQKN

-200 PFQGLNDQF
+200 PFHGLNDQF
-209 ATIFSTASVLDEDR
+209 ATIFGTASVLDEDR

-230 EAFSHSVQALLQGLN
+230 EAFSHSVQTLLQGLD

-260 ALHDKLEEQIKLY
+260 SLHDKLEEQIKLY
-273 EALTKKNSAY
+273 EALTKKSSAY

-290 FTDTAPVLPLHD
+290 FTDTAPVLPLYD
-302 TSSALVGVVSNDQAA
+302 TSTALVGAVSSDQAA
-317 LAKQV
+317 LSKQL

-338 LEKEYGLTQ
+338 LEEEYGLTQ
-347 TTAEENLA
+347 TTVEENLA
-355 TLKAKLNGDNGNN
+355 TLKAKLNGNNGNN

-376 AQLKKKLSKLGVA
+376 AQLKKKLSKLEVA
-389 TELTQ
+389 TELVQ
-394 ADDELKDLWSKQD
+394 ADGATTDLWSKQE
-407 QKDYQAATQILSK
+407 QKDYQVATQILEK
-420 YAKNLGVD
+420 YAKGLGID
-428 YGKPVTYLKENTKE
+428 YGKQVTYLKENTSEDK
-442 ENYQA
+442 YQA
-447 KVTLNLTAD
+447 KVTLELTAD
-456 KPNVIQLKGD
+456 KPNVVQLKGD
-466 GAAVTLAQNN
+466 GATVTLAQNEL
-476 IVSTLRQA
+476 VATLQQA

-489 KITPVSQGRFTISF
+489 KMTPISQGRFTVSF

-509 TAVAKT
+509 TSVAKP
-515 ESESEATT
+515 EQKAEAT
-523 SSKSSESAESSSLA
+523 SSSAEA
-537 ETSSTAKEETSPQT
+537 AFSSTAKEEATSQT
-551 PSVTP
+551 AHVTT
-556 LPANYAL
+556 LPANCAVV
-563 EMTVDYQIKETTDY
+563 MTVDYQIKATTDY
-577 EWSVNGQVQNTG
+577 EWNVNGQVQNTG
-589 HFVVVTQKNSTELNQ
+589 RFVVVSQKNSTELNQ

-609 LALAHEVMAV
+609 LALAQEVMAV
-619 YSRENDLGNFLATQE
+619 YGKEENLSDFLATQT
-634 QAKIVASP
+634 QDKIVASP
-642 DSLAALVTKSAQLS
+642 DSLAALVTKSADLS
-656 PELEQYATQ
+656 PELERYATKLVEQYA
-665 LVGQYAK
+665 A
-672 LSQQVKRLGE
+672 LSEQVKKLGE
-682 ATGRL
+682 ATGQL
-687 TLDDQTPAQIKTL
+687 VVDENTPAQIKTL
-700 NEISQSLN
+700 NDISQSLT
-708 EAGLQSYLE
+708 EAGLQKYLE

-734 TAKTDSSAP
+734 ADKSTATDVDPVLVPVTSAKT
-743 ESVPLTMA
+743 
-751 SATAEV
+751 EV
-757 RPEQLTQQY
+757 SPEQLTQQY
-766 QTLKASLT
+766 QTLKASLM
-774 TGTKELT
+774 TGTKDLMP
-781 TTDKVD
+781 TDKVD
-787 PKGLQPI
+787 TKGLRPL
-794 IKDLTNNTTKLQQT
+794 IKELTDNTTKLQQT
-808 TEGIKTS
+808 TETIKTN
-815 LSQNLKNSQ
+815 LSQNLKDSQ
-824 KQANNNQD
+824 KQAHNNQD

-902 RTISDQEA
+902 RTILEQEA

-923 VILTFA
+923 VILTFV

-935 AIFALST
+935 VIFALST
-942 YSVPGI
+942 YSLPEI
-948 GSRPA
+948 GARA
-953 WFIYAITIMTLLTS
+953 VWIIYAITVMTLLTG
-967 LITAGARIQREVTL
+967 LITAGARMQREVTL
-981 FIFGLVLG
+981 FIFGLILG

-1017 QNIEAGYTALVSGG
+1017 QNIEAGYTALLSGG
-1031 TVGIATL
+1031 TVGLTTL

>member
-1 MKKYITKRHFSLAL
+1 MIRMKKYMTRQHFSLVL
-15 ISLLGGCLVFS
+15 ISLLGVCLVFS
-26 LVWLGLKNHS
+26 LVWLGLKNRS

-84 DWQTAPFDMA
+84 EWQTAPFDMA

-114 ARILALQSTDPKQAG
+114 SRILALQSTDPKQAG

-150 DSLINYFNNRV
+150 DNLINYFNNRV

-177 VAMERGANQQKN
+177 VAMQRGADQQKN

-200 PFQGLNDQF
+200 PFRGLNDQF
-209 ATIFSTASVLDEDR
+209 ATIFGTASVLDEDR

-230 EAFSHSVQALLQGLN
+230 EAFSHSVQTLLQGLD

-260 ALHDKLEEQIKLY
+260 SLHDKLEEQIKLY
-273 EALTKKNSAY
+273 EALTKKSSAY

-290 FTDTAPVLPLHD
+290 FTDTAPVLPLYD
-302 TSSALVGVVSNDQAA
+302 TSTALVGAVSSDQAA
-317 LAKQV
+317 LSKQL

-338 LEKEYGLTQ
+338 LEEEYGLTQ
-347 TTAEENLA
+347 TTVEENLA
-355 TLKAKLNGDNGNN
+355 TLKAKLNGNNGNN

-376 AQLKKKLSKLGVA
+376 AQLKKKLSKLEVA
-389 TELTQ
+389 TELVQ
-394 ADDELKDLWSKQD
+394 ADGATTDLWSKQE
-407 QKDYQAATQILSK
+407 QKDYQVATQILEK
-420 YAKNLGVD
+420 YAKGLGID
-428 YGKPVTYLKENTKE
+428 YGKQVTYLKENTSEDK
-442 ENYQA
+442 YQA
-447 KVTLNLTAD
+447 KVTLELTAD
-456 KPNVIQLKGD
+456 KPNVVQLKGD
-466 GAAVTLAQNN
+466 GATVTLAQNEL
-476 IVSTLRQA
+476 VATLQQA

-489 KITPVSQGRFTISF
+489 KMTPISQGRFTVSF

-509 TAVAKT
+509 TSVAKP
-515 ESESEATT
+515 EQKAEAT
-523 SSKSSESAESSSLA
+523 SSSAEA
-537 ETSSTAKEETSPQT
+537 AFSSTAKEEATSQT
-551 PSVTP
+551 AHVTT
-556 LPANYAL
+556 LPANCAVV
-563 EMTVDYQIKETTDY
+563 MTVDYQIKATTDY
-577 EWSVNGQVQNTG
+577 EWNVNGQVQNTG
-589 HFVVVTQKNSTELNQ
+589 RFVVVSQKNSTELNQ

-609 LALAHEVMAV
+609 LALAQEVMAV
-619 YSRENDLGNFLATQE
+619 YGKEENLSDFLATQE

-642 DSLAALVTKSAQLS
+642 DSLAALVTKSADLS
-656 PELEQYATQ
+656 PELERYATKLVEQYA
-665 LVGQYAK
+665 A
-672 LSQQVKRLGE
+672 LSEQVKKLGE
-682 ATGRL
+682 ATGQL
-687 TLDDQTPAQIKTL
+687 VVDENTPAQIKTL
-700 NEISQSLN
+700 NDISQSLT
-708 EAGLQSYLE
+708 EAGLQKYLE

-734 TAKTDSSAP
+734 ADKSTATDVDSVLVPVTSAKT
-743 ESVPLTMA
+743 
-751 SATAEV
+751 EV
-757 RPEQLTQQY
+757 SPEQLTQQY
-766 QTLKASLT
+766 QTLKASLM
-774 TGTKELT
+774 TGTKDLMP
-781 TTDKVD
+781 TDKVD
-787 PKGLQPI
+787 TKGLRPL
-794 IKDLTNNTTKLQQT
+794 IKELTDNTTKLQQT
-808 TEGIKTS
+808 TETIKTN
-815 LSQNLKNSQ
+815 LSQNLKDSQ
-824 KQANNNQD
+824 KQAHNNQD

-893 FGIAKYLPK
+893 LGIAKYLPK

>member
-1 MKKYITKRHFSLAL
+1 MIRMKKYMTRQHFSLVL
-15 ISLLGGCLVFS
+15 ISLLGVCLVFS
-26 LVWLGLKNHS
+26 LVWLGLKNRS

-84 DWQTAPFDMA
+84 EWQTAPFDMA

-114 ARILALQSTDPKQAG
+114 SRILALQSTDPKQAG

-150 DSLINYFNNRV
+150 DNLINYFNNRV

-177 VAMERGANQQKN
+177 VAMQRGADQQKN

-200 PFQGLNDQF
+200 PFRGLNDQF
-209 ATIFSTASVLDEDR
+209 ATIFGTASVLDEDR

-230 EAFSHSVQALLQGLN
+230 EAFSHSVQTLLQGLD

-260 ALHDKLEEQIKLY
+260 SLHDKLDEQIKLY
-273 EALTKKNSAY
+273 EALTKKSSAY

-290 FTDTAPVLPLHD
+290 FTDTAPVLPLYD
-302 TSSALVGVVSNDQAA
+302 TSTALVGAVSSDQAA
-317 LAKQV
+317 LSKQL

-338 LEKEYGLTQ
+338 LEEEYGLTQ
-347 TTAEENLA
+347 TTVEENLA
-355 TLKAKLNGDNGNN
+355 TLKAKLNGNNGNN

-376 AQLKKKLSKLGVA
+376 AQLKKKLSKLEVA
-389 TELTQ
+389 TELVQ
-394 ADDELKDLWSKQD
+394 ADGATTDLWSKQE
-407 QKDYQAATQILSK
+407 QKDYQVATQILEK
-420 YAKNLGVD
+420 YAKGLGID
-428 YGKPVTYLKENTKE
+428 YGKQVTYLKENTSEDK
-442 ENYQA
+442 YQA
-447 KVTLNLTAD
+447 KVTLELTAD
-456 KPNVIQLKGD
+456 KPNVVQLKGD
-466 GAAVTLAQNN
+466 GATVTLAQNEL
-476 IVSTLRQA
+476 VATLQQA

-489 KITPVSQGRFTISF
+489 KMTPISQGRFTVSF

-509 TAVAKT
+509 TSVAKP
-515 ESESEATT
+515 EQKAEAT
-523 SSKSSESAESSSLA
+523 SSSAEA
-537 ETSSTAKEETSPQT
+537 AFSSTAKEEATSQT
-551 PSVTP
+551 AHVTT
-556 LPANYAL
+556 LPANCAVV
-563 EMTVDYQIKETTDY
+563 MTVDYQIKATTDY
-577 EWSVNGQVQNTG
+577 EWNVNGQVQNTG
-589 HFVVVTQKNSTELNQ
+589 RFVVVSQKNSTELNQ

-609 LALAHEVMAV
+609 LALAQEVMAV
-619 YSRENDLGNFLATQE
+619 YGKEENLSDFLATQE

-642 DSLAALVTKSAQLS
+642 DSLAALVTKSADLS
-656 PELEQYATQ
+656 PELERYATKLVEQYA
-665 LVGQYAK
+665 A
-672 LSQQVKRLGE
+672 LSEQVKKLGE
-682 ATGRL
+682 ATGQL
-687 TLDDQTPAQIKTL
+687 VVDENTPAQIKTL
-700 NEISQSLN
+700 NDISQSLT
-708 EAGLQSYLE
+708 EAGLQKYLE

-734 TAKTDSSAP
+734 ADKSTATDVDPVLVPVTSAKT
-743 ESVPLTMA
+743 
-751 SATAEV
+751 EV
-757 RPEQLTQQY
+757 SPEQLTQQY
-766 QTLKASLT
+766 QTLKASLM
-774 TGTKELT
+774 TGTKDLMP
-781 TTDKVD
+781 TDKVD
-787 PKGLQPI
+787 TKGLRPL
-794 IKDLTNNTTKLQQT
+794 IKELTDNTTKLQQT
-808 TEGIKTS
+808 TETIKTN
-815 LSQNLKNSQ
+815 LSQNLKDSQ
-824 KQANNNQD
+824 KQAHNNQD

-844 RSGEADNSKVYNF
+844 RNGEADNSKVYNF

-893 FGIAKYLPK
+893 LGIAKYLPK

>member
-1 MKKYITKRHFSLAL
+1 MIRMKKYMTRQHFSLVL
-15 ISLLGGCLVFS
+15 ISLLGVCLVFS
-26 LVWLGLKNHS
+26 LVWLGLKNRS

-84 DWQTAPFDMA
+84 EWQTAPFDMA

-114 ARILALQSTDPKQAG
+114 SRILALQSTDPKQAG

-150 DSLINYFNNRV
+150 DNLINYFNNRV

-177 VAMERGANQQKN
+177 VAMQRGADQQKN

-200 PFQGLNDQF
+200 PFRGLNDQF
-209 ATIFSTASVLDEDR
+209 ATIFGTASVLDEDR

-230 EAFSHSVQALLQGLN
+230 EAFSHSVQTLLQGLD

-260 ALHDKLEEQIKLY
+260 SLHDKLEEQIKLY
-273 EALTKKNSAY
+273 DALTKKSSAY

-290 FTDTAPVLPLHD
+290 FTDTAPVLPLYD
-302 TSSALVGVVSNDQAA
+302 TSTALVGAVSSDQAA
-317 LAKQV
+317 LSKQL

-338 LEKEYGLTQ
+338 LEEEYGLTQ
-347 TTAEENLA
+347 TTVEENLA
-355 TLKAKLNGDNGNN
+355 TLKAKLNGNNGNN

-376 AQLKKKLSKLGVA
+376 AQLKKKLSKLEVA
-389 TELTQ
+389 TELVQ
-394 ADDELKDLWSKQD
+394 ADGATTDLWSKQE
-407 QKDYQAATQILSK
+407 QKDYQVATQILEK
-420 YAKNLGVD
+420 YAKGLGID
-428 YGKPVTYLKENTKE
+428 YGKQVTYLKENTSEDK
-442 ENYQA
+442 YQA
-447 KVTLNLTAD
+447 KVTLELTAD
-456 KPNVIQLKGD
+456 KPNVVQLKGD
-466 GAAVTLAQNN
+466 GATVTLAQNEL
-476 IVSTLRQA
+476 VATLQQA

-489 KITPVSQGRFTISF
+489 KMTPISQGRFTVSF

-509 TAVAKT
+509 TSVAKP
-515 ESESEATT
+515 EQKAEAT
-523 SSKSSESAESSSLA
+523 SSSAEA
-537 ETSSTAKEETSPQT
+537 AFSSTAKEEATSQT
-551 PSVTP
+551 AHVTT
-556 LPANYAL
+556 LPANCAVV
-563 EMTVDYQIKETTDY
+563 MTVDYQIKATTDY
-577 EWSVNGQVQNTG
+577 EWNVNGQVQNTG
-589 HFVVVTQKNSTELNQ
+589 RFVVVSQKNSTELNQ

-609 LALAHEVMAV
+609 LALAQEVMAV
-619 YSRENDLGNFLATQE
+619 YGKEENLSDFLATQT
-634 QAKIVASP
+634 QDKIVASP
-642 DSLAALVTKSAQLS
+642 DSLAALVTKSADLS
-656 PELEQYATQ
+656 PELERYATKLVEQYA
-665 LVGQYAK
+665 A
-672 LSQQVKRLGE
+672 LSEQVKKLGE
-682 ATGRL
+682 ATGQL
-687 TLDDQTPAQIKTL
+687 VVDENTPAQIKTL
-700 NEISQSLN
+700 NDISQSLT
-708 EAGLQSYLE
+708 EAGLQKYLE

-734 TAKTDSSAP
+734 ADKSTATDVDPVLVPVTSAKT
-743 ESVPLTMA
+743 
-751 SATAEV
+751 EV
-757 RPEQLTQQY
+757 SPEQLTQQY
-766 QTLKASLT
+766 QTLKASLM
-774 TGTKELT
+774 TGTKDLMP
-781 TTDKVD
+781 TDKVD
-787 PKGLQPI
+787 TKGLRPL
-794 IKDLTNNTTKLQQT
+794 IKELTDNTTKLQQT
-808 TEGIKTS
+808 TETIKTN
-815 LSQNLKNSQ
+815 LSQNLKDSQ
-824 KQANNNQD
+824 KQAHNNQD

-844 RSGEADNSKVYNF
+844 RNGEADNSKVYNF

-902 RTISDQEA
+902 RTILEQEA

-923 VILTFA
+923 VILTFV

-935 AIFALST
+935 VIFALST
-942 YSVPGI
+942 YSLPEI
-948 GSRPA
+948 GARA
-953 WFIYAITIMTLLTS
+953 VWIIYAITVMTLLTG
-967 LITAGARIQREVTL
+967 LITAGARMQREVTL
-981 FIFGLVLG
+981 FIFGLILG

-1031 TVGIATL
+1031 TVGLTTL

-1056 PLTNETVVKN
+1056 PLTNETVVKK

>member
-1 MKKYITKRHFSLAL
+1 MIRMKKYMTRQHFSLVL
-15 ISLLGGCLVFS
+15 ISLLGVCLVFS
-26 LVWLGLKNHS
+26 LVWLGLKNRS

-84 DWQTAPFDMA
+84 EWQTAPFDMA

-114 ARILALQSTDPKQAG
+114 SRILALQSTDPKQAG

-150 DSLINYFNNRV
+150 DNLINYFNNRV
-161 VRMYFSSLVG
+161 VRMYFLSLVG

-177 VAMERGANQQKN
+177 VAMQRGADQQKN

-200 PFQGLNDQF
+200 PFHGLNDQF
-209 ATIFSTASVLDEDR
+209 ATIFGTASVLDEDR

-230 EAFSHSVQALLQGLN
+230 EAFSHSVQTLLQGLD

-260 ALHDKLEEQIKLY
+260 SLHDKLDEQIKLY
-273 EALTKKNSAY
+273 DALTKKSSAY

-290 FTDTAPVLPLHD
+290 FTDTAPVLPLYD
-302 TSSALVGVVSNDQAA
+302 TSTALVGAVSSDQAA
-317 LAKQV
+317 LSKQL

-338 LEKEYGLTQ
+338 LEEEYGLTQ
-347 TTAEENLA
+347 TTVEENLA
-355 TLKAKLNGDNGNN
+355 TLKAKLNGNNGNN

-376 AQLKKKLSKLGVA
+376 AQLKKKLSKLEVA
-389 TELTQ
+389 TELVQ
-394 ADDELKDLWSKQD
+394 ADGATTDLWSKQE
-407 QKDYQAATQILSK
+407 QKDYQVATQILEK
-420 YAKNLGVD
+420 YAKGLGID
-428 YGKPVTYLKENTKE
+428 YGKQVTYLKENTSEDK
-442 ENYQA
+442 YQA
-447 KVTLNLTAD
+447 KVTLELTAD
-456 KPNVIQLKGD
+456 KPNVVQLKGD
-466 GAAVTLAQNN
+466 GATVTLAQNEL
-476 IVSTLRQA
+476 VATLQQA

-489 KITPVSQGRFTISF
+489 KMTPISQGRFTVSF

-509 TAVAKT
+509 TSVANPEQKA
-515 ESESEATT
+515 EAA
-523 SSKSSESAESSSLA
+523 SSSAEA
-537 ETSSTAKEETSPQT
+537 AFSSTAKEEATSQT
-551 PSVTP
+551 SHVTT
-556 LPANYAL
+556 LPANYAVV
-563 EMTVDYQIKETTDY
+563 MTVDYQIKATTDY
-577 EWSVNGQVQNTG
+577 EWNVNGQVQNTG
-589 HFVVVTQKNSTELNQ
+589 RFVVVSQKNSTELNQ

-609 LALAHEVMAV
+609 LALAQEVMAV
-619 YSRENDLGNFLATQE
+619 YGKEENLSDFLATQT
-634 QAKIVASP
+634 QDKIVASP
-642 DSLAALVTKSAQLS
+642 DSLAALVTKSADLS
-656 PELEQYATQ
+656 PELERYATKLVEQYA
-665 LVGQYAK
+665 A
-672 LSQQVKRLGE
+672 LSEQVKKLGE
-682 ATGRL
+682 ATGQL
-687 TLDDQTPAQIKTL
+687 VVDENTPAQIKTL
-700 NEISQSLN
+700 NDISQSLT
-708 EAGLQSYLE
+708 EAGLQKYLE

-726 NKAQLAVN
+726 NKARLAVN
-734 TAKTDSSAP
+734 ADKSTATDVDPVLVPVTSAKT
-743 ESVPLTMA
+743 
-751 SATAEV
+751 EV
-757 RPEQLTQQY
+757 SPEQLTQQY
-766 QTLKASLT
+766 QTLKTSLM
-774 TGTKELT
+774 TGTKDLMP
-781 TTDKVD
+781 TDKVD
-787 PKGLQPI
+787 TKGLRPL
-794 IKDLTNNTTKLQQT
+794 IKELTDNTTKLQQT
-808 TEGIKTS
+808 TETIKTN
-815 LSQNLKNSQ
+815 LSQNLKDSQ
-824 KQANNNQD
+824 KQAHNNQD

-902 RTISDQEA
+902 RTILEQEA

-923 VILTFA
+923 VILTFV

-935 AIFALST
+935 VIFALST
-942 YSVPGI
+942 YSLPEI
-948 GSRPA
+948 GARA
-953 WFIYAITIMTLLTS
+953 VWIIYAITVMTLLTG
-967 LITAGARIQREVTL
+967 LITAGARMQREVTL
-981 FIFGLVLG
+981 FIFGLILG

-1031 TVGIATL
+1031 TVGLTTL

-1050 ASLFLR
+1050 VSLFLR

>member
-1 MKKYITKRHFSLAL
+1 MKKNITKRYFSLTL

-26 LVWLGLKNHS
+26 LVWLGLTNPS
-36 VVRHDENA
+36 VMRHDENA
-44 QANNKVR
+44 QANNRVR

-114 ARILALQSTDPKQAG
+114 SRILALQSTDPKQAG
-129 ISYRVRKGQNEI
+129 ISYRVRKGQNEM

-150 DSLINYFNNRV
+150 DNLINYFNNRV

-177 VAMERGANQQKN
+177 VAMQRGADRQKN

-209 ATIFSTASVLDEDR
+209 ATIFRTASVLDEDR

-230 EAFSHSVQALLQGLN
+230 EAFSHSVQALLQGLD

-252 EAEQAART
+252 EAEQATRT
-260 ALHDKLEEQIKLY
+260 ALHDKLEEQLKLY
-273 EALTKKNSAY
+273 EALTEKSSAY

-290 FTDTAPVLPLHD
+290 FTDTAPVLPLYD
-302 TSSALVGVVSNDQAA
+302 TSTALVGVISSDQVA
-317 LAKQV
+317 LTKQL

-394 ADDELKDLWSKQD
+394 TDGELKDLWSKQD
-407 QKDYQAATQILSK
+407 QKDYQVATQILSK
-420 YAKNLGVD
+420 YAKNLGID
-428 YGKPVTYLKENTKE
+428 RGKQVTYLKENAKE

-447 KVTLNLTAD
+447 KVTLDLTAD
-456 KPNVIQLKGD
+456 KPNVIWLKGN
-466 GAAVTLAQNN
+466 GTAVTLAQND
-476 IVSTLRQA
+476 IISTLQQA

-489 KITPVSQGRFTISF
+489 KMTPISQGRFTVIF
-503 TRPQTT
+503 ARPQTT

-515 ESESEATT
+515 ESEAESAK
-523 SSKSSESAESSSLA
+523 SSKNSESAKDSSLT
-537 ETSSTAKEETSPQT
+537 ENSSTTQEETTAQT

-556 LPANYAL
+556 LPANYAV

-589 HFVVVTQKNSTELNQ
+589 RFVVVAQKNSTELNQ
-604 NVAQT
+604 NVVQT
-609 LALAHEVMAV
+609 LALAHEIMAV
-619 YSRENDLGNFLATQE
+619 YSREEDLSNFLATQG
-634 QAKIVASP
+634 QDKIVASP
-642 DSLAALVTKSAQLS
+642 DSLAALVTKSAKLS
-656 PELEQYATQ
+656 PELERYATK

-672 LSQQVKRLGE
+672 LSQQVDRLGK
-682 ATGRL
+682 ATGQL
-687 TLDDQTPAQIKTL
+687 TLDEKTPDQIKTL

-708 EAGLQSYLE
+708 EAGSQSYLK

-726 NKAQLAVN
+726 NNAQLAVN
-734 TAKTDSSAP
+734 AAKSDQSDAKT
-743 ESVPLTMA
+743 VPLTMA

-757 RPEQLTQQY
+757 RPEQLIQQY

-787 PKGLQPI
+787 TKGLRPI
-794 IKDLTNNTTKLQQT
+794 IKELTNNTTKLQQT

-824 KQANNNQD
+824 KQANNDRD

-844 RSGEADNSKVYNF
+844 RNGEADNSKVYNF
-857 LTNPIKATGSYTA
+857 LTDPIKATGSYTA

-902 RTISDQEA
+902 RTISEQEA

-923 VILTFA
+923 VVLTFA

-935 AIFALST
+935 VIFALST
-942 YSVPGI
+942 YNVSES
-948 GSRPA
+948 GSRTA
-953 WFIYAITIMTLLTS
+953 WFIYAITIMMLLTS
-967 LITAGARIQREVTL
+967 LITAGARMQREVTL

-1031 TVGIATL
+1031 TVGLATL

-1056 PLTNETVVKN
+1056 PMTNEKVVKN
-1066 DDEN
+1066 DDKN

>member
-1 MKKYITKRHFSLAL
+1 MIRMKKYMTRQHFSLVL
-15 ISLLGGCLVFS
+15 ISLLGVCLVFS
-26 LVWLGLKNHS
+26 LVWLGLKNRS

-84 DWQTAPFDMA
+84 EWQTAPFDMA

-114 ARILALQSTDPKQAG
+114 SRILALQSTDPKQAG
-129 ISYRVRKGQNEI
+129 ISYWVRKGQNEI

-150 DSLINYFNNRV
+150 DNLINYFNNRV

-177 VAMERGANQQKN
+177 VAMQRGADQQKN

-200 PFQGLNDQF
+200 PFRGLNDQF
-209 ATIFSTASVLDEDR
+209 ATIFGTASVLDEDR

-230 EAFSHSVQALLQGLN
+230 EAFSHSVQTLLQGLD

-260 ALHDKLEEQIKLY
+260 SLHDKLEEQIKLY
-273 EALTKKNSAY
+273 EALTKKSSAY

-290 FTDTAPVLPLHD
+290 FTDTAPVLPLYD
-302 TSSALVGVVSNDQAA
+302 TSTALVGAVSSDQAA
-317 LAKQV
+317 LSKQL

-338 LEKEYGLTQ
+338 LEEEYGLTQ
-347 TTAEENLA
+347 TTVEENLA
-355 TLKAKLNGDNGNN
+355 TLKAKLNGNNGNN

-376 AQLKKKLSKLGVA
+376 AQLKKKLSKLEVA
-389 TELTQ
+389 TELVQ
-394 ADDELKDLWSKQD
+394 ADGATTDLWSKQE
-407 QKDYQAATQILSK
+407 QKDYQVATQILEK
-420 YAKNLGVD
+420 YAKGLGID
-428 YGKPVTYLKENTKE
+428 YGKQVTYLKENTSEDKC
-442 ENYQA
+442 QA
-447 KVTLNLTAD
+447 KVTLELTAD
-456 KPNVIQLKGD
+456 KPNVVQLKGD
-466 GAAVTLAQNN
+466 GATVTLAQNEL
-476 IVSTLRQA
+476 VATLQQA

-489 KITPVSQGRFTISF
+489 KMTPISQGRFTVSF

-509 TAVAKT
+509 TSVAKP
-515 ESESEATT
+515 EQKAEAA
-523 SSKSSESAESSSLA
+523 SSSAEA
-537 ETSSTAKEETSPQT
+537 AFSSTAKEEATSQT
-551 PSVTP
+551 AHVTT
-556 LPANYAL
+556 LPANCAVV
-563 EMTVDYQIKETTDY
+563 MTVDYQIKATTDY
-577 EWSVNGQVQNTG
+577 EWNVNGQVQNTG
-589 HFVVVTQKNSTELNQ
+589 RFVVVSQKNSTELNQ

-609 LALAHEVMAV
+609 LALAQEVMAV
-619 YSRENDLGNFLATQE
+619 YGKEENLSDFLATQT
-634 QAKIVASP
+634 QDKIVASP
-642 DSLAALVTKSAQLS
+642 DSLAALVTKSADLS
-656 PELEQYATQ
+656 PELERYATKLVEQYA
-665 LVGQYAK
+665 A
-672 LSQQVKRLGE
+672 LSEQVKKLGE
-682 ATGRL
+682 ATGQL
-687 TLDDQTPAQIKTL
+687 VVDENTPAQIKTL
-700 NEISQSLN
+700 NDISQSLT
-708 EAGLQSYLE
+708 EAGLQKYLE

-734 TAKTDSSAP
+734 ADKSTATDVDPVIVPVTSAKT
-743 ESVPLTMA
+743 
-751 SATAEV
+751 EV
-757 RPEQLTQQY
+757 SPEQLTQQY
-766 QTLKASLT
+766 QTLKTSLM
-774 TGTKELT
+774 TGTKDLMP
-781 TTDKVD
+781 TDKVD
-787 PKGLQPI
+787 NKGLRPL
-794 IKDLTNNTTKLQQT
+794 IKELTDNTTKLQQT
-808 TEGIKTS
+808 TETIKTN
-815 LSQNLKNSQ
+815 LSQNLKDSQ
-824 KQANNNQD
+824 KQAHNNQD

-902 RTISDQEA
+902 RTILEQEA

-923 VILTFA
+923 VILTFV

-935 AIFALST
+935 VIFALST
-942 YSVPGI
+942 YSLPEI
-948 GSRPA
+948 GARA
-953 WFIYAITIMTLLTS
+953 VWIIYAITVMTLLTG
-967 LITAGARIQREVTL
+967 LITAGARMQREVTL
-981 FIFGLVLG
+981 FIFGLILG

-1017 QNIEAGYTALVSGG
+1017 QNIEAGYTALLSGG
-1031 TVGIATL
+1031 TVGLTTL

>member
-1 MKKYITKRHFSLAL
+1 MIRMKKYMTRQHFSLVL
-15 ISLLGGCLVFS
+15 ISLLGVCLVFS
-26 LVWLGLKNHS
+26 LVWLGLKNRS

-84 DWQTAPFDMA
+84 EWQTAPFDMA

-114 ARILALQSTDPKQAG
+114 SRILALQSTDPKQAG

-150 DSLINYFNNRV
+150 DNLINYFNNRV

-177 VAMERGANQQKN
+177 VAMQRGADQQKN

-200 PFQGLNDQF
+200 PFRGLNDQF
-209 ATIFSTASVLDEDR
+209 ATIFGTASVLDEDR

-230 EAFSHSVQALLQGLN
+230 EAFSHSVQTLLQGLD

-260 ALHDKLEEQIKLY
+260 SLHDKLDEQIKLY
-273 EALTKKNSAY
+273 EALTKKSSAY

-290 FTDTAPVLPLHD
+290 FTDTAPVLPLYD
-302 TSSALVGVVSNDQAA
+302 TSTALVGAVSSDQAA
-317 LAKQV
+317 LSKQL
-322 QQLNE
+322 QQLHE

-338 LEKEYGLTQ
+338 LEEEYGLTQ
-347 TTAEENLA
+347 TTVEENLA
-355 TLKAKLNGDNGNN
+355 TLKAKLNGNNGNN

-376 AQLKKKLSKLGVA
+376 AQLKKKLSKLEVA
-389 TELTQ
+389 TELVQ
-394 ADDELKDLWSKQD
+394 ADGATTDLWSKQE
-407 QKDYQAATQILSK
+407 QKDYQVATQILEK
-420 YAKNLGVD
+420 YAKGLGID
-428 YGKPVTYLKENTKE
+428 YGKQVTYLKENTSEDK
-442 ENYQA
+442 YQA
-447 KVTLNLTAD
+447 KVTLELTAD
-456 KPNVIQLKGD
+456 KPNVVQLKGD
-466 GAAVTLAQNN
+466 GATVTLAQNELVA
-476 IVSTLRQA
+476 ILQQA

-489 KITPVSQGRFTISF
+489 KMTPISQGRFTVSF

-509 TAVAKT
+509 TSVAKP
-515 ESESEATT
+515 EQKAEAA
-523 SSKSSESAESSSLA
+523 SSSAEA
-537 ETSSTAKEETSPQT
+537 AFSSTAKEEATSQT
-551 PSVTP
+551 SHVTT
-556 LPANYAL
+556 LPANYAVV
-563 EMTVDYQIKETTDY
+563 MTVDYQIKATTDY
-577 EWSVNGQVQNTG
+577 EWNVNGQVQNTG
-589 HFVVVTQKNSTELNQ
+589 RFVVVSQKNSTELNQ

-609 LALAHEVMAV
+609 LALAQEVMAV
-619 YSRENDLGNFLATQE
+619 YGKEENLSDFLATQT
-634 QAKIVASP
+634 QDKIVASP
-642 DSLAALVTKSAQLS
+642 DSLAALVTKSADLS
-656 PELEQYATQ
+656 PELERYATKLVEQYA
-665 LVGQYAK
+665 A
-672 LSQQVKRLGE
+672 LSEQVKKLGE
-682 ATGRL
+682 ATGQL
-687 TLDDQTPAQIKTL
+687 VVDEKTPAQIKTL
-700 NEISQSLN
+700 NDISQSLT
-708 EAGLQSYLE
+708 EAGLQKYLE

-734 TAKTDSSAP
+734 ADKSTATDVDPVLVPVTSAKT
-743 ESVPLTMA
+743 
-751 SATAEV
+751 EV
-757 RPEQLTQQY
+757 SPEQLTQQY
-766 QTLKASLT
+766 QTLKTSLM
-774 TGTKELT
+774 TGTKDLMP
-781 TTDKVD
+781 TDKVD
-787 PKGLQPI
+787 TKGLRPL
-794 IKDLTNNTTKLQQT
+794 IKELTDNTTKLQQT
-808 TEGIKTS
+808 TETIKTN
-815 LSQNLKNSQ
+815 LSQNLKDSQ
-824 KQANNNQD
+824 KQAHNNQD

-902 RTISDQEA
+902 RTILEQEA

-923 VILTFA
+923 VILTFV

-935 AIFALST
+935 VIFALST
-942 YSVPGI
+942 YSLPEI
-948 GSRPA
+948 GARA
-953 WFIYAITIMTLLTS
+953 VWIIYAITLMTLLTG
-967 LITAGARIQREVTL
+967 LITAGARMQREVTL
-981 FIFGLVLG
+981 FIFGLILG

-1031 TVGIATL
+1031 TVGLTTL

-1050 ASLFLR
+1050 VSLFLR

>member
-1 MKKYITKRHFSLAL
+1 MIRMKKYMTRQHFSLVL
-15 ISLLGGCLVFS
+15 ISLLGVCLVFS
-26 LVWLGLKNHS
+26 LVWLGLKNRS

-84 DWQTAPFDMA
+84 EWQTAPFDMA

-114 ARILALQSTDPKQAG
+114 SRILALQSTDPKQAG

-150 DSLINYFNNRV
+150 DNLINYFNNRV

-177 VAMERGANQQKN
+177 VAMQRGADQQKN

-200 PFQGLNDQF
+200 PFRGLNDQF
-209 ATIFSTASVLDEDR
+209 ATIFGTASVLDEDR

-230 EAFSHSVQALLQGLN
+230 EAFSHSVQTLLQGLD

-260 ALHDKLEEQIKLY
+260 SLHDKLEEQIKLY
-273 EALTKKNSAY
+273 EALTKKSSAY

-290 FTDTAPVLPLHD
+290 FTDTAPVLPLYD
-302 TSSALVGVVSNDQAA
+302 TSTALVGAVSSDQAA
-317 LAKQV
+317 LSKQL

-338 LEKEYGLTQ
+338 LEEEYGLTQ
-347 TTAEENLA
+347 TTVEENLA
-355 TLKAKLNGDNGNN
+355 TLKAKLNGNNGNN

-376 AQLKKKLSKLGVA
+376 AQLKKKLSKLEVA
-389 TELTQ
+389 TELVQ
-394 ADDELKDLWSKQD
+394 ADGATTDLWSKQE
-407 QKDYQAATQILSK
+407 QKDYQVATQILEK
-420 YAKNLGVD
+420 YAKGLGID
-428 YGKPVTYLKENTKE
+428 YGKQVTYLKENTSEDK
-442 ENYQA
+442 YQA
-447 KVTLNLTAD
+447 KVTLELTAD
-456 KPNVIQLKGD
+456 KPNVVQLKGD
-466 GAAVTLAQNN
+466 GATVTLAQNEL
-476 IVSTLRQA
+476 VATLQQA

-489 KITPVSQGRFTISF
+489 KMTPISQGRFTVSF

-509 TAVAKT
+509 TSVAKP
-515 ESESEATT
+515 EQKAEAT
-523 SSKSSESAESSSLA
+523 SSSAEA
-537 ETSSTAKEETSPQT
+537 AFSSTAKEEATSQT
-551 PSVTP
+551 AHVTT
-556 LPANYAL
+556 LPANCAVV
-563 EMTVDYQIKETTDY
+563 MTVDYQIKATTDY
-577 EWSVNGQVQNTG
+577 EWNVNGQVQNTG
-589 HFVVVTQKNSTELNQ
+589 RFVVVSQKNSTELNQ

-609 LALAHEVMAV
+609 LALAQEVMAV
-619 YSRENDLGNFLATQE
+619 YGKEENLSDFLATQE

-642 DSLAALVTKSAQLS
+642 DSLAALVTKSADLS
-656 PELEQYATQ
+656 PELERYATKLVEQYA
-665 LVGQYAK
+665 A
-672 LSQQVKRLGE
+672 LSEQVKKLGE
-682 ATGRL
+682 ATGQL
-687 TLDDQTPAQIKTL
+687 VVDENTPAQIKTL
-700 NEISQSLN
+700 NDISQSLT
-708 EAGLQSYLE
+708 EAGLQKYLE

-734 TAKTDSSAP
+734 ADKSTATDVDPVLVPVTSAKT
-743 ESVPLTMA
+743 
-751 SATAEV
+751 EV
-757 RPEQLTQQY
+757 SPEQLTQQY
-766 QTLKASLT
+766 QTLKTSLM
-774 TGTKELT
+774 TGTKDLMP
-781 TTDKVD
+781 TDKVD
-787 PKGLQPI
+787 TKGLRPL
-794 IKDLTNNTTKLQQT
+794 IKELTDNTTKLQQT
-808 TEGIKTS
+808 TETIKTN
-815 LSQNLKNSQ
+815 LSQNLKDSQ
-824 KQANNNQD
+824 KQAHNNQD

-844 RSGEADNSKVYNF
+844 RNGEADNSKVYNF

-893 FGIAKYLPK
+893 LGIAKYLPK

>member
-1 MKKYITKRHFSLAL
+1 MKKYITKRQFSLAL
-15 ISLLGGCLVFS
+15 ISLLGGCLVLS
-26 LVWLGLKNHS
+26 LVWLGLKNQS

-44 QANNKVR
+44 QANDKVR

-84 DWQTAPFDMA
+84 DWQTAPSDMA
-94 EAGMNDGTYDVEVV
+94 AAGMNDGTYDVEVV

-177 VAMERGANQQKN
+177 VAMQRGAKQQKN
-189 QVSDLS
+189 QVSELS
-195 SQVQA
+195 NRVQA

-230 EAFSHSVQALLQGLN
+230 EAFSQSVQALLQGLD
-245 QDLTSNN
+245 QGLTSNN
-252 EAEQAART
+252 EAEQTTRT

-273 EALTKKNSAY
+273 EALTKKSSAY

-290 FTDTAPVLPLHD
+290 FTDTAPVLLLHD
-302 TSSALVGVVSNDQAA
+302 TSAALVGVVSSDQVA
-317 LAKQV
+317 LTKQL

-347 TTAEENLA
+347 TTVEENLT
-355 TLKAKLNGDNGNN
+355 TLKARLNGDNGNN
-368 TQILTAFE
+368 TQSLTAFE
-376 AQLKKKLSKLGVA
+376 AQIKKKLSKLGVA
-389 TELTQ
+389 TELTR
-394 ADDELKDLWSKQD
+394 ADGELKDLWSKQD
-407 QKDYQAATQILSK
+407 QNDYQVATQILSK
-420 YAKNLGVD
+420 YAKNLGID
-428 YGKPVTYLKENTKE
+428 HGKQVTYLKENAKE
-442 ENYQA
+442 ENYPA

-466 GAAVTLAQNN
+466 GTAVTLTQNN
-476 IVSTLRQA
+476 IVSTLQQA

-489 KITPVSQGRFTISF
+489 KMTPISQGRFTVSF

-509 TAVAKT
+509 TAVAKDKSDP
-515 ESESEATT
+515 EVAT
-523 SSKSSESAESSSLA
+523 SSKDSASANDSSLT
-537 ETSSTAKEETSPQT
+537 ETSSTTQEKTPPQT
-551 PSVTP
+551 PSVSP
-556 LPANYAL
+556 LPANYAV

-577 EWSVNGQVQNTG
+577 EWSVNDQVQNTG
-589 HFVVVTQKNSTELNQ
+589 RFVVVTQKNSTDLNQ

-619 YSRENDLGNFLATQE
+619 YSKEEDLGNFLATQE
-634 QAKIVASP
+634 QDKIVASP
-642 DSLAALVTKSAQLS
+642 DSLAALVTKSAKLS
-656 PELEQYATQ
+656 PELEQYATK
-665 LVGQYAK
+665 LVEQYAK
-672 LSQQVKRLGE
+672 LSQQVDRLGK
-682 ATGRL
+682 ATGQL
-687 TLDDQTPAQIKTL
+687 TLDDQTSAQIKTL

-708 EAGLQSYLE
+708 EAGLQSYLK
-717 QVAGIIEWY
+717 QVAEIIEWY

-734 TAKTDSSAP
+734 ADKNERADV
-743 ESVPLTMA
+743 EDLPLIMPN
-751 SATAEV
+751 ATAEV
-757 RPEQLTQQY
+757 NSEQLTQQY

-774 TGTKELT
+774 TGAKELT

-787 PKGLQPI
+787 TKGVRPLIQE
-794 IKDLTNNTTKLQQT
+794 LTNNTTKLQQT

-815 LSQNLKNSQ
+815 LDQNLKNSQ
-824 KQANNNQD
+824 KQANNDQD

-844 RSGEADNSKVYNF
+844 RNGEADNSKVYNF
-857 LTNPIKATGSYTA
+857 LTDPIKATGSYTA

-884 GALSAVFIG
+884 GSLSAVFIG

-902 RTISDQEA
+902 RTISEKEA

-929 ISLGLG
+929 LSLGLG
-935 AIFALST
+935 MIFALST
-942 YSVPGI
+942 YSVAES
-948 GSRPA
+948 GSKSA

-967 LITAGARIQREVTL
+967 LITAGARMQREVTL

-1017 QNIEAGYTALVSGG
+1017 QNIEAGYAALVSGG
-1031 TVGIATL
+1031 TVGLVTWS
-1038 LGLILA
+1038 GLVLA
-1044 TVAVFG
+1044 IVAVFL

-1056 PLTNETVVKN
+1056 PLTNEVVVKD

>member
-1 MKKYITKRHFSLAL
+1 MIRMKKYMTRQHFSLVL
-15 ISLLGGCLVFS
+15 ISLLGVCLVFS
-26 LVWLGLKNHS
+26 LVWLGLKNRS

-84 DWQTAPFDMA
+84 EWQTAPFDMA

-114 ARILALQSTDPKQAG
+114 SRILALQSTDPKQAG

-150 DSLINYFNNRV
+150 DNLINYFNNRV

-177 VAMERGANQQKN
+177 VAMQRGADQQKN

-200 PFQGLNDQF
+200 PFHGLNDQF
-209 ATIFSTASVLDEDR
+209 ATIFGTASVLDEDR

-230 EAFSHSVQALLQGLN
+230 EAFSHSVQTLLQGLD

-260 ALHDKLEEQIKLY
+260 SLHDKLDEQIKLY
-273 EALTKKNSAY
+273 EALTKKSSAY
-283 QLNVGNY
+283 QLNVGNH
-290 FTDTAPVLPLHD
+290 FTDTAPVLPLYD
-302 TSSALVGVVSNDQAA
+302 TSTALVGAVSSDQAA
-317 LAKQV
+317 LSKQL

-338 LEKEYGLTQ
+338 LEEEYGLTQ
-347 TTAEENLA
+347 TTVEENLA
-355 TLKAKLNGDNGNN
+355 TLKAKLNGNNGNN

-376 AQLKKKLSKLGVA
+376 AQLKKKLSKLEVA
-389 TELTQ
+389 TELVQ
-394 ADDELKDLWSKQD
+394 ADGATTDLWSKQE
-407 QKDYQAATQILSK
+407 QKDYQVATQILEK
-420 YAKNLGVD
+420 YAKGLGID
-428 YGKPVTYLKENTKE
+428 YGKQVTYLKENTSEDK
-442 ENYQA
+442 YQA
-447 KVTLNLTAD
+447 KVTLELTAD
-456 KPNVIQLKGD
+456 KPNVVQLKGD
-466 GAAVTLAQNN
+466 GATVTLAQNEL
-476 IVSTLRQA
+476 VATLQQA

-489 KITPVSQGRFTISF
+489 KMTPISQGRFTVSF

-509 TAVAKT
+509 TSVAKP
-515 ESESEATT
+515 EQKAEAT
-523 SSKSSESAESSSLA
+523 SSSAEA
-537 ETSSTAKEETSPQT
+537 AFSSTAKEEATSQT
-551 PSVTP
+551 AHVTT
-556 LPANYAL
+556 LPANCAVV
-563 EMTVDYQIKETTDY
+563 MTVDYQIKATTDY
-577 EWSVNGQVQNTG
+577 EWNVNGQVQNTG
-589 HFVVVTQKNSTELNQ
+589 RFVVVSQKNSTELNQ

-609 LALAHEVMAV
+609 LALAQEVMAV
-619 YSRENDLGNFLATQE
+619 YGKEENLSDFLATQE

-642 DSLAALVTKSAQLS
+642 DSLAALVTKSADLS
-656 PELEQYATQ
+656 PELERYATKLVEQYA
-665 LVGQYAK
+665 A
-672 LSQQVKRLGE
+672 LSEQVKKLGE
-682 ATGRL
+682 ATGQL
-687 TLDDQTPAQIKTL
+687 VVDENTPAQIKTL
-700 NEISQSLN
+700 NDISQSLT
-708 EAGLQSYLE
+708 EAGLQKYLE

-734 TAKTDSSAP
+734 ADKSTATDVDPVLVPVTSAKT
-743 ESVPLTMA
+743 
-751 SATAEV
+751 EV
-757 RPEQLTQQY
+757 SPEQLTQQY
-766 QTLKASLT
+766 QTLKASLM
-774 TGTKELT
+774 TGTKDLMP
-781 TTDKVD
+781 TDKVD
-787 PKGLQPI
+787 TKGLRPL
-794 IKDLTNNTTKLQQT
+794 IKELTDNTTKLQQT
-808 TEGIKTS
+808 TETIKTN
-815 LSQNLKNSQ
+815 LSQNLKDSQ
-824 KQANNNQD
+824 KQAHNNQD

-844 RSGEADNSKVYNF
+844 RNGEADNSKVYNF

-893 FGIAKYLPK
+893 LGIAKYLPK

-1056 PLTNETVVKN
+1056 PLTNETVVKK

>member
-1 MKKYITKRHFSLAL
+1 MIRMKKYMTRQHFSLVL
-15 ISLLGGCLVFS
+15 ISLLGVCLVFS
-26 LVWLGLKNHS
+26 LVWLGLKNRS

-84 DWQTAPFDMA
+84 EWQTAPFDMA

-114 ARILALQSTDPKQAG
+114 SRILALQSTDPKQAG
-129 ISYRVRKGQNEI
+129 ISYWVRKGQNEI

-150 DSLINYFNNRV
+150 DNLINYFNNRV

-177 VAMERGANQQKN
+177 VAMQRGADQQKN

-200 PFQGLNDQF
+200 PFRGLNDQF
-209 ATIFSTASVLDEDR
+209 ATIFGTASVLDEDR

-230 EAFSHSVQALLQGLN
+230 EAFSHSVQTLLQGLD

-260 ALHDKLEEQIKLY
+260 SLHDKLDEQIKLY
-273 EALTKKNSAY
+273 DALTKKSSAY

-290 FTDTAPVLPLHD
+290 FTDTAPVLPLYD
-302 TSSALVGVVSNDQAA
+302 TSTALVGAVSSDQAA
-317 LAKQV
+317 LSKQL

-338 LEKEYGLTQ
+338 LEEEYGLTQ
-347 TTAEENLA
+347 TTVEENLA
-355 TLKAKLNGDNGNN
+355 TLKAKLNGNNGNN

-376 AQLKKKLSKLGVA
+376 AQLKKKLSKLEVA
-389 TELTQ
+389 TELVQ
-394 ADDELKDLWSKQD
+394 ADGATTDLWSKQE
-407 QKDYQAATQILSK
+407 QKDYQVATQILEK
-420 YAKNLGVD
+420 YAKGLGID
-428 YGKPVTYLKENTKE
+428 YGKQVTYLKENTSEDKC
-442 ENYQA
+442 QA
-447 KVTLNLTAD
+447 KVTLELTAD
-456 KPNVIQLKGD
+456 KPNVVQLKGD
-466 GAAVTLAQNN
+466 GATVTLAQNEL
-476 IVSTLRQA
+476 VATLQQA

-489 KITPVSQGRFTISF
+489 KMTPISQGRFTVSF

-509 TAVAKT
+509 TSVAKP
-515 ESESEATT
+515 EQKAEAA
-523 SSKSSESAESSSLA
+523 SSSAEA
-537 ETSSTAKEETSPQT
+537 AFSSTAKEEATSQT
-551 PSVTP
+551 AHVTT
-556 LPANYAL
+556 LPANCAVV
-563 EMTVDYQIKETTDY
+563 MTVDYQIKATTDY
-577 EWSVNGQVQNTG
+577 EWNVNGQVQNTG
-589 HFVVVTQKNSTELNQ
+589 RFVVVSQKNSTELNQ

-609 LALAHEVMAV
+609 LALAQEVMAV
-619 YSRENDLGNFLATQE
+619 YGKEENLSDFLATQT
-634 QAKIVASP
+634 QDKIVASP
-642 DSLAALVTKSAQLS
+642 DSLAALVTKSADLS
-656 PELEQYATQ
+656 PELERYATKLVEQYA
-665 LVGQYAK
+665 A
-672 LSQQVKRLGE
+672 LSEQVKKLGE
-682 ATGRL
+682 ATGQL
-687 TLDDQTPAQIKTL
+687 VVDENTPAQIKTL
-700 NEISQSLN
+700 NDISQSLT
-708 EAGLQSYLE
+708 EAGLQKYLE

-734 TAKTDSSAP
+734 ADKSTATDVDPVIVPVTSAKT
-743 ESVPLTMA
+743 
-751 SATAEV
+751 EV
-757 RPEQLTQQY
+757 SPEQLTQQY
-766 QTLKASLT
+766 QTLKTSLM
-774 TGTKELT
+774 TGTKDLMP
-781 TTDKVD
+781 TDKVD
-787 PKGLQPI
+787 NKGLRPL
-794 IKDLTNNTTKLQQT
+794 IKELTDNTTKLQQT
-808 TEGIKTS
+808 TETIKTN
-815 LSQNLKNSQ
+815 LSQNLKDSQ
-824 KQANNNQD
+824 KQAHNNQD

-902 RTISDQEA
+902 RTILEQEA

-923 VILTFA
+923 VILTFV

-935 AIFALST
+935 VIFALST
-942 YSVPGI
+942 YSLPEI
-948 GSRPA
+948 GARA
-953 WFIYAITIMTLLTS
+953 VWIIYAITVMTLLTG
-967 LITAGARIQREVTL
+967 LITAGARMQREVTL
-981 FIFGLVLG
+981 FIFGLILG

-1017 QNIEAGYTALVSGG
+1017 QNIEAGYTALLSGG
-1031 TVGIATL
+1031 TVGLTTL

>member
-1 MKKYITKRHFSLAL
+1 M
-15 ISLLGGCLVFS
+15 
-26 LVWLGLKNHS
+26 
-36 VVRHDENA
+36 
-44 QANNKVR
+44 
-51 YVLVNQDNGAKFNG
+51 
-65 KEYNLGGDFLK
+65 
-76 LVSRDKEH
+76 
-84 DWQTAPFDMA
+84 
-94 EAGMNDGTYDVEVV
+94 
-108 IPENFS
+108 
-114 ARILALQSTDPKQAG
+114 
-129 ISYRVRKGQNEI
+129 
-141 TNQVVGRNV
+141 GRNV
-150 DSLINYFNNRV
+150 DNLINYFNNRV

-177 VAMERGANQQKN
+177 VAMQRGADQQKN

-200 PFQGLNDQF
+200 PFRGLNDQF
-209 ATIFSTASVLDEDR
+209 ATIFGTASVLDEDR

-230 EAFSHSVQALLQGLN
+230 EAFSHSVQTLLQGLD

-260 ALHDKLEEQIKLY
+260 SLHDKLEEQIKLY
-273 EALTKKNSAY
+273 DALTKKSSAY

-290 FTDTAPVLPLHD
+290 FTDTAPVLPLYD
-302 TSSALVGVVSNDQAA
+302 TSTALVGAVSSDQAA
-317 LAKQV
+317 LSKQL

-338 LEKEYGLTQ
+338 LEEEYGLTQ
-347 TTAEENLA
+347 TTVEENLA
-355 TLKAKLNGDNGNN
+355 TLKAKLNGNNGNN

-376 AQLKKKLSKLGVA
+376 AQLKKKLSKLEVA
-389 TELTQ
+389 TELVQ
-394 ADDELKDLWSKQD
+394 ADGATTDLWSKQE
-407 QKDYQAATQILSK
+407 QKDYQVATQILEK
-420 YAKNLGVD
+420 YAKGLGID
-428 YGKPVTYLKENTKE
+428 YGKQVTYLKENTSEDK
-442 ENYQA
+442 YQA
-447 KVTLNLTAD
+447 KVTLELTAD
-456 KPNVIQLKGD
+456 KPNVVQLKGD
-466 GAAVTLAQNN
+466 GATVTLAQNEL
-476 IVSTLRQA
+476 VATLQQA

-489 KITPVSQGRFTISF
+489 KMTPISQGRFTVSF

-509 TAVAKT
+509 TSVAKP
-515 ESESEATT
+515 EQKAEAT
-523 SSKSSESAESSSLA
+523 SSSAEA
-537 ETSSTAKEETSPQT
+537 AFSSTAKEEATSQT
-551 PSVTP
+551 AHVTT
-556 LPANYAL
+556 LPANCAVV
-563 EMTVDYQIKETTDY
+563 MTVDYQIKATTDY
-577 EWSVNGQVQNTG
+577 EWNVNGQVQNTG
-589 HFVVVTQKNSTELNQ
+589 RFVVVSQKNSTELNQ

-609 LALAHEVMAV
+609 LALAQEVMAV
-619 YSRENDLGNFLATQE
+619 YGKEENLSDFLATQT
-634 QAKIVASP
+634 QDKIVASP
-642 DSLAALVTKSAQLS
+642 DSLAALVTKSADLS
-656 PELEQYATQ
+656 PELERYATKLVEQYA
-665 LVGQYAK
+665 A
-672 LSQQVKRLGE
+672 LSEQVKKLGE
-682 ATGRL
+682 ATGQL
-687 TLDDQTPAQIKTL
+687 VVDENTPAQIKTL
-700 NEISQSLN
+700 NDISQSLT
-708 EAGLQSYLE
+708 EAGLQKYLE

-734 TAKTDSSAP
+734 ADKSTATDVDPVLVPVTSAKT
-743 ESVPLTMA
+743 
-751 SATAEV
+751 EV
-757 RPEQLTQQY
+757 SPEQLTQQY
-766 QTLKASLT
+766 QTLKASLM
-774 TGTKELT
+774 TGTKDLMP
-781 TTDKVD
+781 TDKVD
-787 PKGLQPI
+787 TKGLRPL
-794 IKDLTNNTTKLQQT
+794 IKELTDNTTKLQQT
-808 TEGIKTS
+808 TETIKTN
-815 LSQNLKNSQ
+815 LSQNLKDSQ
-824 KQANNNQD
+824 KQAHNNQD

-844 RSGEADNSKVYNF
+844 RNGEADNSKVYNF

-893 FGIAKYLPK
+893 LGIAKYLPK

-942 YSVPGI
+942 YSLPEI
-948 GSRPA
+948 GARA
-953 WFIYAITIMTLLTS
+953 VWIIYAITVMTLLTG
-967 LITAGARIQREVTL
+967 LITAGARMQREVTL
-981 FIFGLVLG
+981 FIFGLILG

-1031 TVGIATL
+1031 TVGLTTL

>member
-1 MKKYITKRHFSLAL
+1 MKKYITKRYFSLAL
-15 ISLLGGCLVFS
+15 ISLLGACLVFS
-26 LVWLGLKNHS
+26 LVWLGLKNQS

-177 VAMERGANQQKN
+177 VAMERGAKQQKN

-195 SQVQA
+195 SQVQS
-200 PFQGLNDQF
+200 PFQGLNAQF
-209 ATIFSTASVLDEDR
+209 ATLFSTASILDEDR

-230 EAFSHSVQALLQGLN
+230 EAFSQSVQALLQGLD

-260 ALHDKLEEQIKLY
+260 ALHDKLEEQLKLY
-273 EALTKKNSAY
+273 EALTKKSSAY

-302 TSSALVGVVSNDQAA
+302 ASSALVGVVSSDQAA
-317 LAKQV
+317 LAKQL

-327 QYQTLHSLQQQ
+327 QYQTLHSMQQQ

-355 TLKAKLNGDNGNN
+355 MLKAKLNGNNGNN

-394 ADDELKDLWSKQD
+394 ADGGTKDLWSKQD
-407 QKDYQAATQILSK
+407 QNDYQAATQILSK

-428 YGKPVTYLKENTKE
+428 YGKPVTYLKENAKE

-466 GAAVTLAQNN
+466 GAAVTLAQND
-476 IVSTLRQA
+476 IVSTLQQA

-489 KITPVSQGRFTISF
+489 KMTPISQGRFTVSF

-515 ESESEATT
+515 ESEPEAAT

-537 ETSSTAKEETSPQT
+537 ETSSTTKEETSPQT

-556 LPANYAL
+556 LPANYAV

-589 HFVVVTQKNSTELNQ
+589 RFVVVTQKNSTELNQ

-619 YSRENDLGNFLATQE
+619 YSREDDLGNFLATQE

-642 DSLAALVTKSAQLS
+642 DSLAALVTKSAKLS

-700 NEISQSLN
+700 NEISQSLK

-734 TAKTDSSAP
+734 AAKTDPSDT

-757 RPEQLTQQY
+757 KPEQLTQQY

-787 PKGLQPI
+787 TKGLQPI

-844 RSGEADNSKVYNF
+844 RNGEADNSKVYNF

-948 GSRPA
+948 GSKAA
-953 WFIYAITIMTLLTS
+953 WFIYAVTIMTLLTS
-967 LITAGARIQREVTL
+967 LITAGARMQREVTL

>member
-1 MKKYITKRHFSLAL
+1 MIRMKKYMTRQHFSLVL
-15 ISLLGGCLVFS
+15 ISLLGVCLVFS
-26 LVWLGLKNHS
+26 LVWLGLKNRS

-84 DWQTAPFDMA
+84 EWQTAPFDMA

-114 ARILALQSTDPKQAG
+114 SRILALQSTDPKQAG

-150 DSLINYFNNRV
+150 DNLINYFNNRV

-177 VAMERGANQQKN
+177 VAMQRGADQQKN

-200 PFQGLNDQF
+200 PFRGLNDQF
-209 ATIFSTASVLDEDR
+209 ATIFGTASVLDEDR

-230 EAFSHSVQALLQGLN
+230 EAFSHSVQTLLQGLD

-260 ALHDKLEEQIKLY
+260 SLHDKLEEQIKLY
-273 EALTKKNSAY
+273 EALTKKSSAY

-290 FTDTAPVLPLHD
+290 FTDTAPVLPLYD
-302 TSSALVGVVSNDQAA
+302 TSTALVGAVSSDQAA
-317 LAKQV
+317 LSKQL

-338 LEKEYGLTQ
+338 LEEEYGLTQ
-347 TTAEENLA
+347 TTVEENLA
-355 TLKAKLNGDNGNN
+355 TLKAKLNGNNGNN

-376 AQLKKKLSKLGVA
+376 AQLKKKLSKLEVA
-389 TELTQ
+389 TELVQ
-394 ADDELKDLWSKQD
+394 ADGATTDLWSKQE
-407 QKDYQAATQILSK
+407 QKDYQVATQILEK
-420 YAKNLGVD
+420 YAKGLGID
-428 YGKPVTYLKENTKE
+428 YGKQVTYLKENTSEDK
-442 ENYQA
+442 YQA
-447 KVTLNLTAD
+447 KVTLELTAD
-456 KPNVIQLKGD
+456 KPNVVQLKGD
-466 GAAVTLAQNN
+466 GATVTLAQNEL
-476 IVSTLRQA
+476 VATLQQA

-489 KITPVSQGRFTISF
+489 KMTPISQGRFTVSF

-509 TAVAKT
+509 TSVAKP
-515 ESESEATT
+515 EQKAEAT
-523 SSKSSESAESSSLA
+523 SSSAEA
-537 ETSSTAKEETSPQT
+537 AFSSTAKEEATSQT
-551 PSVTP
+551 AHVTT
-556 LPANYAL
+556 LPANCAVV
-563 EMTVDYQIKETTDY
+563 MTVDYQIKATTDY
-577 EWSVNGQVQNTG
+577 EWNVNGQVQNTG
-589 HFVVVTQKNSTELNQ
+589 RFVVVSQKNSTELNQ

-609 LALAHEVMAV
+609 LALAQEVMAV
-619 YSRENDLGNFLATQE
+619 YGKEENLSDFLATQE

-642 DSLAALVTKSAQLS
+642 DSLAALVTKSADLS
-656 PELEQYATQ
+656 PELERYATKLVEQYA
-665 LVGQYAK
+665 A
-672 LSQQVKRLGE
+672 LSEQVKKLGE
-682 ATGRL
+682 ATGQL
-687 TLDDQTPAQIKTL
+687 VVDENTPAQIKTL
-700 NEISQSLN
+700 NDISQSLT
-708 EAGLQSYLE
+708 EAGLQKYLE

-734 TAKTDSSAP
+734 ADKSTATDVDPVLVPVTSAKT
-743 ESVPLTMA
+743 
-751 SATAEV
+751 EV
-757 RPEQLTQQY
+757 SPEQLTQQY
-766 QTLKASLT
+766 QTLKASLM
-774 TGTKELT
+774 TGTKDLMP
-781 TTDKVD
+781 TDKVD
-787 PKGLQPI
+787 TKGLRPL
-794 IKDLTNNTTKLQQT
+794 IKELTDNTTKLQQT
-808 TEGIKTS
+808 TETIKTN
-815 LSQNLKNSQ
+815 LSQNLKDSQ
-824 KQANNNQD
+824 KQAHNNQD

-844 RSGEADNSKVYNF
+844 RNGEADNSKVYNF

-893 FGIAKYLPK
+893 LGIAKYLPK

>member
-1 MKKYITKRHFSLAL
+1 MIRMKKYMTRQHFSLVL
-15 ISLLGGCLVFS
+15 ISLLGVCLVFS
-26 LVWLGLKNHS
+26 LVWLGLKNRS

-84 DWQTAPFDMA
+84 EWQTAPFDMA

-114 ARILALQSTDPKQAG
+114 SRILALQSTDPKQAG

-150 DSLINYFNNRV
+150 DNLINYFNNRV

-177 VAMERGANQQKN
+177 VAMQRGADQQKN

-200 PFQGLNDQF
+200 PFRGLNDQF
-209 ATIFSTASVLDEDR
+209 ATIFGTASVLDEDR

-230 EAFSHSVQALLQGLN
+230 EAFSHSVQTLLQGLD

-260 ALHDKLEEQIKLY
+260 SLHDKLEEQIKLY
-273 EALTKKNSAY
+273 EALTKKSSAY

-290 FTDTAPVLPLHD
+290 FTDTAPVLPLYD
-302 TSSALVGVVSNDQAA
+302 TSTALVGAVSSDQAA
-317 LAKQV
+317 LSKQL

-338 LEKEYGLTQ
+338 LEEEYGLTQ
-347 TTAEENLA
+347 TTVEENLA
-355 TLKAKLNGDNGNN
+355 TLKAKLNGNNGNN

-376 AQLKKKLSKLGVA
+376 AQLKKKLSKLEVA
-389 TELTQ
+389 TELVQ
-394 ADDELKDLWSKQD
+394 ADGATTDLWSKQE
-407 QKDYQAATQILSK
+407 QKDYQVATQILEK
-420 YAKNLGVD
+420 YAKGLGID
-428 YGKPVTYLKENTKE
+428 YGKQVTYLKENTSEDK
-442 ENYQA
+442 YQA
-447 KVTLNLTAD
+447 KVTLELTAD
-456 KPNVIQLKGD
+456 KPNVVQLKGD
-466 GAAVTLAQNN
+466 GATVTLAQNEL
-476 IVSTLRQA
+476 VATLQQA

-489 KITPVSQGRFTISF
+489 KMTPISQGRFTVSF

-509 TAVAKT
+509 TSVAKP
-515 ESESEATT
+515 EQKAEAA
-523 SSKSSESAESSSLA
+523 SSSAEA
-537 ETSSTAKEETSPQT
+537 AFSSTAKEEATSQT
-551 PSVTP
+551 AHVTT
-556 LPANYAL
+556 LPANCAVV
-563 EMTVDYQIKETTDY
+563 MTVDYQIKATTDY
-577 EWSVNGQVQNTG
+577 EWNVNGQVQNTG
-589 HFVVVTQKNSTELNQ
+589 RFVVVSQKNSTELNQ

-609 LALAHEVMAV
+609 LALAQEVMAV
-619 YSRENDLGNFLATQE
+619 YGKEENLSDFLATQT
-634 QAKIVASP
+634 QDKIVASP
-642 DSLAALVTKSAQLS
+642 DSLAALVTKSADLS
-656 PELEQYATQ
+656 PELERYATKLVEQYA
-665 LVGQYAK
+665 A
-672 LSQQVKRLGE
+672 LSEQVKKLGE
-682 ATGRL
+682 ATGQL
-687 TLDDQTPAQIKTL
+687 VVDENTPAQIKTL
-700 NEISQSLN
+700 NDISQSLT
-708 EAGLQSYLE
+708 EAGLQKYLE

-734 TAKTDSSAP
+734 ADKSTATDVDPVIVPVTSAKT
-743 ESVPLTMA
+743 
-751 SATAEV
+751 EV
-757 RPEQLTQQY
+757 SPEQLTQQY
-766 QTLKASLT
+766 QTLKTSLM
-774 TGTKELT
+774 TGTKDLMP
-781 TTDKVD
+781 TDKVD
-787 PKGLQPI
+787 NKGLRPL
-794 IKDLTNNTTKLQQT
+794 IKELTDNTTKLQQT
-808 TEGIKTS
+808 TETIKTN
-815 LSQNLKNSQ
+815 LSQNLKDSQ
-824 KQANNNQD
+824 KQAHNNQD

-902 RTISDQEA
+902 RTILEQEA

-923 VILTFA
+923 VILTFV

-935 AIFALST
+935 VIFALST
-942 YSVPGI
+942 YSLPEI
-948 GSRPA
+948 GARA
-953 WFIYAITIMTLLTS
+953 VWIIYAITVMTLLTG
-967 LITAGARIQREVTL
+967 LITAGARMQREVTL
-981 FIFGLVLG
+981 FIFGLILG

-1017 QNIEAGYTALVSGG
+1017 QNIEAGYTALLSGG
-1031 TVGIATL
+1031 TVGLTTL